1 MRSLARK
8 LAAIGLV
15 FGLTLPSTV
24 SAQDLLNSWTV
35 EGEDRL
41 GSTPQPWDGSHLD
54 TSPNT
59 LFNEGAADN
68 GANGV
73 LESESGDET
82 PVKPEDGVSI
92 VQPAASP
99 VEGALSCKPGEFY
112 GLTTNTGTLYKATI
126 SGKEITTQSVPG
138 KFSEQRVQQT
148 NGLAIGY
155 NGTFAYAYDKRSSS
169 SDPYVDL
176 RMWTPGNGFSSVKK
190 IHLGSVR
197 TTDFGVANLV
207 AGAAKLELG
216 NRDFY
221 FGGYSNDE
229 DKGVKKKYFNLWKYT
244 EKSQSTQYLGY
255 INTGKDSASAI
266 SANGDLA
273 FNDKGDMYLLLNDGK
288 ESQVF
293 TVTAEDLDR
302 AEDRVGTDSEDF
314 RTNEHTELKS
324 QDGRTL
330 STISGTALNGF
341 ALNSD
346 GTLLVASASS
356 LYQIDPNVED
366 IVASGKLLGISSGD
380 LASCQT
386 PPTLELK
393 KKVKNRAKPSDQ
405 FKLSISRVSGDGG
418 VVAGEVDTKGNQLG
432 EQSDKVGPLPVRS
445 GRTYILREDK
455 PGSNSHEKETDI
467 HDYSAS
473 LTCVNEGDGSVIK
486 PHKKNEYEYSLTI
499 PEIASS
505 VNHVAISCTFEN
517 SVRGGAVKWE
527 KLGEAAD
534 PNDANFLL
542 GDTEWEIIRMDGQPD
557 DVKSW
562 KISDC
567 VTGHSGCDLRN
578 DDDVVD
584 GDNQLGKFL
593 VRNLPFGT
601 YELRETKTGD
611 DYKILDSGIEFTIS
625 EGINSNSNP
634 VSLDPI
640 LNKRHTGS
648 VAWKKVGKHGVLA
661 GAEWKIYQENG
672 PIYFIKD
679 NEISTSPNVKPGKAM
694 PVDEDKLLGQYEIS
708 GLPLG
713 KWILEESLVPS
724 GYKNEKKTIKHNFV
738 ISKDN
743 PKEDLGTITNYK
755 SALSWRKVDSSTRG
769 VIKSG
774 KDGASS
780 WLVEFKDKEI
790 IVRDCIEDS
799 PEKCQDQLDTDS
811 RAGEFRLEG
820 IDERPLSER
829 VLFDGKYVI
838 SENTPPEGYMGN
850 ARMEVVIEG
859 NHISTTILDSQGKRQ
874 NLDQEFKFD
883 KDTKYALADLGD
895 IANDKAV
902 ANIFWKKADSRDQM
916 HLLGGSK
923 WRLVSKGKADIE
935 IEDCV
940 SGDCKELL
948 DKDPNRGAFKIEN
961 IGLGTYTLIETNAP
975 EGYALGDVPVSKELV
990 LGKEHVHKGSDLG
1003 TISNQVIQG
1012 SVTWEKAH
1020 AGDPTALLDGSEWSL
1035 EKIDGRVEG
1044 VEESEQKYSVTI
1056 KDCSSDGSNCAK
1068 PDDSSLVDASNE
1080 KGKFRVDGL
1089 TAGKYRL
1096 VESKAP
1102 LQFKL
1107 NTTPFEFEI
1116 RSNGEVVSVGRKVMD
1131 SESRTEKI
1139 LPIEN
1144 EPKNGIKLPLT
1155 GGMGSDIFRMTGGVL
1170 GMIALIAGAW
1180 YVIRRRA

>member
-24 SAQDLLNSWTV
+24 SAQDILNSLTV

-59 LFNEGAADN
+59 LFNEGAVDD

-82 PVKPEDGVSI
+82 PVKPEDGVPI

-126 SGKEITTQSVPG
+126 SGNEITTQSVSG
-138 KFSEQRVQQT
+138 KFSEQWVQQT

-155 NGTFAYAYDKRSSS
+155 QGTFAYAYDKRSYG

-176 RMWTPGNGFSSVKK
+176 RIWTPQNGFSSVKK
-190 IHLGSVR
+190 IRLGSVR

-207 AGAAKLELG
+207 AGAAKLEFG

-221 FGGYSNDE
+221 FGGYSNDW

-255 INTGKDSASAI
+255 INTGKDSDSAI

-273 FNDKGDMYLLLNDGK
+273 FNDNGDMYLLLNDGK

-293 TVTAEDLDR
+293 TVTAEDLAR
-302 AEDRVGTDSEDF
+302 AENQVGTDSEDF
-314 RTNEHTELKS
+314 LTNEHTELKS

-330 STISGTALNGF
+330 STVSGKTLNGF

-346 GTLLVASASS
+346 GTLLVASANS

-366 IVASGKLLGISSGD
+366 IVASGELLGISSGD

-393 KKVKNRAKPSDQ
+393 KKVNNRAKPSDQ
-405 FKLSISRVSGDGG
+405 FKLSITRVSNDERI
-418 VVAGEVDTKGNQLG
+418 VTGEVDTNGNQLG

-445 GRTYILREDK
+445 GQTYILREDK
-455 PGSNSHEKETDI
+455 PESNSHEKETDI
-467 HDYSAS
+467 RDYSAS
-473 LTCVNEGDGSVIK
+473 LTCVNEGGGSDIK
-486 PHKKNEYEYSLTI
+486 PHKENEYEYSLTI

-534 PNDANFLL
+534 PNDANFPL
-542 GDTEWEIIRMDGQPD
+542 GDTEWEIIRRDGQPN

-567 VTGHSGCDLRN
+567 VTEQPSCGLRN

-634 VSLDPI
+634 VSLGQI

-648 VAWKKVGKHGVLA
+648 VAWKK
-661 GAEWKIYQENG
+661 
-672 PIYFIKD
+672 
-679 NEISTSPNVKPGKAM
+679 
-694 PVDEDKLLGQYEIS
+694 
-708 GLPLG
+708 
-713 KWILEESLVPS
+713 
-724 GYKNEKKTIKHNFV
+724 
-738 ISKDN
+738 
-743 PKEDLGTITNYK
+743 
-755 SALSWRKVDSSTRG
+755 
-769 VIKSG
+769 
-774 KDGASS
+774 
-780 WLVEFKDKEI
+780 
-790 IVRDCIEDS
+790 
-799 PEKCQDQLDTDS
+799 
-811 RAGEFRLEG
+811 
-820 IDERPLSER
+820 
-829 VLFDGKYVI
+829 
-838 SENTPPEGYMGN
+838 
-850 ARMEVVIEG
+850 
-859 NHISTTILDSQGKRQ
+859 
-874 NLDQEFKFD
+874 
-883 KDTKYALADLGD
+883 
-895 IANDKAV
+895 
-902 ANIFWKKADSRDQM
+902 ADSRDQM
-916 HLLGGSK
+916 RLLGGSK
-923 WRLVSKGKADIE
+923 WKLVSEGKADIE

-975 EGYALGDVPVSKELV
+975 EGYALGDPVSKELV
-990 LGKEHVHKGSDLG
+990 LSKEHVHKGLDLG

-1044 VEESEQKYSVTI
+1044 VEDSKQKYSVTI

-1068 PDDSSLVDASNE
+1068 PDDPSLVDASKE

-1102 LQFKL
+1102 IQFKL

-1155 GGMGSDIFRMTGGVL
+1155 GGMGSDIFRMAGGVL

>member
-8 LAAIGLV
+8 LAAIGLI

-24 SAQDLLNSWTV
+24 SAQDLLNSLTV

-41 GSTPQPWDGSHLD
+41 GTPQPWDGSHLD

-59 LFNEGAADN
+59 HFNEGAADN

-73 LESESGDET
+73 LGPESGDGT

-112 GLTTNTGTLYKATI
+112 GLTTDTGELYKATI

-138 KFSEQRVQQT
+138 KFSEQRVEQT

-155 NGTFAYAYDKRSSS
+155 HGTFAYAYDKRSSG

-176 RMWTPGNGFSSVKK
+176 RIWTPQNGFSEVKQ
-190 IHLGSVR
+190 IRLDSVR
-197 TTDFGVANLV
+197 KTDFGVANLV

-221 FGGYSNDE
+221 FGGYSNE
-229 DKGVKKKYFNLWKYT
+229 VEGVKKKYFNLWKYT

-255 INTGKDSASAI
+255 INTEKESNSGTR
-266 SANGDLA
+266 ANGDLA
-273 FNDKGDMYLLLNDGK
+273 FNDNGDMYLLLNDGK
-288 ESQVF
+288 NSQVF
-293 TVTAEDLDR
+293 TVSAEDLAR
-302 AEDRVGTDSEDF
+302 AENNVGTDSEDF
-314 RTNEHTELKS
+314 HTNEHTELKA
-324 QDGRTL
+324 QNGGTL
-330 STISGTALNGF
+330 ATVSGKTLNGF

-346 GTLLVASASS
+346 GTLLVASADS
-356 LYQIDPNVED
+356 LYQIDPNVEE
-366 IVASGKLLGISSGD
+366 IVARGELSEFLSGD
-380 LASCQT
+380 LASCQN

-393 KKVKNRAKPSDQ
+393 KKVNNRAKPSDQ
-405 FKLSISRVSGDGG
+405 FNLSITRVSDDGN
-418 VVAGEVDTKGNQLG
+418 VVTGEVDTKGDQVG

-445 GRTYILREDK
+445 GRTYILREGK
-455 PGSNSHEKETDI
+455 PGSNSHGKETDI

-473 LTCVNEGDGSVIK
+473 LTCVNEEDSSNIALDK
-486 PHKKNEYEYSLTI
+486 INEYEYSLKI

-505 VNHVAISCTFEN
+505 VNHLAISCTFEN
-517 SVRGGAVKWE
+517 SVRVGAVK
-527 KLGEAAD
+527 
-534 PNDANFLL
+534 
-542 GDTEWEIIRMDGQPD
+542 
-557 DVKSW
+557 
-562 KISDC
+562 
-567 VTGHSGCDLRN
+567 
-578 DDDVVD
+578 
-584 GDNQLGKFL
+584 
-593 VRNLPFGT
+593 
-601 YELRETKTGD
+601 
-611 DYKILDSGIEFTIS
+611 
-625 EGINSNSNP
+625 
-634 VSLDPI
+634 
-640 LNKRHTGS
+640 
-648 VAWKKVGKHGVLA
+648 WKKVGKHGVLA
-661 GAEWKIYQENG
+661 GAGWKIYQENG

-679 NEISTSPNVKPGKAM
+679 NEISISPNVKLGKAM
-694 PVDEDKLLGQYEIS
+694 PVDEDKLLGQYDIS
-708 GLPLG
+708 GLPVG
-713 KWILEESLVPS
+713 EWILEENLVPS

-743 PKEDLGTITNYK
+743 PKVDLGTITNYK
-755 SALSWRKVDSSTRG
+755 SALSWRKVDSSTRD
-769 VIKSG
+769 VIESG
-774 KDGASS
+774 KDSASS
-780 WLVEFKDKEI
+780 WLVEFKDKKI

-811 RAGEFRLEG
+811 HAGEFRLEG
-820 IDERPLSER
+820 MDERPLSER
-829 VLFDGKYVI
+829 VLFDGKYLI

-850 ARMEVVIEG
+850 ARMEVDIEG
-859 NHISTTILDSQGKRQ
+859 NHISTRILDSQGQRQ

-895 IANDKAV
+895 ISNDKAV

-916 HLLGGSK
+916 RLLGGSK
-923 WRLVSKGKADIE
+923 WRLLSEGKADIE

-990 LGKEHVHKGSDLG
+990 LSKEHVHKGFDLG
-1003 TISNQVIQG
+1003 TISNQVVQG

-1044 VEESEQKYSVTI
+1044 VEESKQKYSVTI

-1068 PDDSSLVDASNE
+1068 PDDASLVDASKE

-1102 LQFKL
+1102 IQFKL

-1116 RSNGEVVSVGRKVMD
+1116 RSNGQVVSVGRKVMD

-1155 GGMGSDIFRMTGGVL
+1155 GGMGSDIFRMAGGVL

>member
-1 MRSLARK
+1 MKLERAPMRSLARK
-8 LAAIGLV
+8 LAAIGLI

-24 SAQDLLNSWTV
+24 SAQDLLNSLTV

-41 GSTPQPWDGSHLD
+41 GTPQPWDGSHLD

-59 LFNEGAADN
+59 HFNEGAADN

-73 LESESGDET
+73 LGPESGDGT

-112 GLTTNTGTLYKATI
+112 GLTTDTGELYKATI

-138 KFSEQRVQQT
+138 KFSEQRVEQT

-155 NGTFAYAYDKRSSS
+155 HGTFAYAYDKRSSG

-176 RMWTPGNGFSSVKK
+176 RIWTPQNGFSEVKQ
-190 IHLGSVR
+190 IRLDSVR
-197 TTDFGVANLV
+197 KTDFGVANLV

-221 FGGYSNDE
+221 FGGYSNE
-229 DKGVKKKYFNLWKYT
+229 VEGVKKKYFNLWKYT

-255 INTGKDSASAI
+255 INTEKESNSGTR
-266 SANGDLA
+266 ANGDLA
-273 FNDKGDMYLLLNDGK
+273 FNDNGDMYLLLNDGK
-288 ESQVF
+288 NSQVF
-293 TVTAEDLDR
+293 TVSAEDLAR
-302 AEDRVGTDSEDF
+302 AENNVGTDSEDF
-314 RTNEHTELKS
+314 HTNEHTELKA
-324 QDGRTL
+324 QNGGTL
-330 STISGTALNGF
+330 ATVSGKTLNGF

-346 GTLLVASASS
+346 GTLLVASADS
-356 LYQIDPNVED
+356 LYQIDPNVEE
-366 IVASGKLLGISSGD
+366 IVARGELSEFLSGD
-380 LASCQT
+380 LASCQN

-393 KKVKNRAKPSDQ
+393 KKVNNRAKPSDQ
-405 FKLSISRVSGDGG
+405 FNLSITRVSDDGN
-418 VVAGEVDTKGNQLG
+418 VVTGEVDTKGDQVG

-445 GRTYILREDK
+445 GRTYILREGK
-455 PGSNSHEKETDI
+455 PGSNSHGKETDI

-473 LTCVNEGDGSVIK
+473 LTCVNEEDSSNIALDK
-486 PHKKNEYEYSLTI
+486 INEYEYSLKI

-505 VNHVAISCTFEN
+505 VNHLAISCTFEN
-517 SVRGGAVKWE
+517 SVRVGAVK
-527 KLGEAAD
+527 
-534 PNDANFLL
+534 
-542 GDTEWEIIRMDGQPD
+542 
-557 DVKSW
+557 
-562 KISDC
+562 
-567 VTGHSGCDLRN
+567 
-578 DDDVVD
+578 
-584 GDNQLGKFL
+584 
-593 VRNLPFGT
+593 
-601 YELRETKTGD
+601 
-611 DYKILDSGIEFTIS
+611 
-625 EGINSNSNP
+625 
-634 VSLDPI
+634 
-640 LNKRHTGS
+640 
-648 VAWKKVGKHGVLA
+648 WKKVGKHGVLA
-661 GAEWKIYQENG
+661 GAGWKIYQENG

-679 NEISTSPNVKPGKAM
+679 NEISISPNVKLGKAM
-694 PVDEDKLLGQYEIS
+694 PVDEDKLLGQYDIS
-708 GLPLG
+708 GLPVG
-713 KWILEESLVPS
+713 EWILEENLVPS

-743 PKEDLGTITNYK
+743 PKVDLGTITNYK
-755 SALSWRKVDSSTRG
+755 SALSWRKVDSSTRD
-769 VIKSG
+769 VIESG
-774 KDGASS
+774 KDSASS
-780 WLVEFKDKEI
+780 WLVEFKDKKI

-811 RAGEFRLEG
+811 HAGEFRLEG
-820 IDERPLSER
+820 MDERPLSER
-829 VLFDGKYVI
+829 VLFDGKYLI

-850 ARMEVVIEG
+850 ARMEVDIEG
-859 NHISTTILDSQGKRQ
+859 NHISTRILDSQGQRQ

-895 IANDKAV
+895 ISNDKAV

-916 HLLGGSK
+916 RLLGGSK
-923 WRLVSKGKADIE
+923 WRLLSEGKADIE

-990 LGKEHVHKGSDLG
+990 LSKEHVHKGFDLG
-1003 TISNQVIQG
+1003 TISNQVVQG

-1044 VEESEQKYSVTI
+1044 VEESKQKYSVTI

-1068 PDDSSLVDASNE
+1068 PDDASLVDASKE

-1102 LQFKL
+1102 IQFKL

-1116 RSNGEVVSVGRKVMD
+1116 RSNGQVVSVGRKVMD

-1155 GGMGSDIFRMTGGVL
+1155 GGMGSDIFRMAGGVL

>member
-24 SAQDLLNSWTV
+24 SAQDILNSLTV

-59 LFNEGAADN
+59 LFNEGAADD

-82 PVKPEDGVSI
+82 PVKPEDGVPI

-126 SGKEITTQSVPG
+126 SGNEITTQSVSG
-138 KFSEQRVQQT
+138 KFSEQWVQQT

-155 NGTFAYAYDKRSSS
+155 QGTFAYAYDKRSYD

-176 RMWTPGNGFSSVKK
+176 RIWTPQNGFSSVKK
-190 IHLGSVR
+190 IRLGSVR

-207 AGAAKLELG
+207 AGAAKLEFG

-221 FGGYSNDE
+221 FGGYSNDW

-255 INTGKDSASAI
+255 INTGKDSDSAI

-273 FNDKGDMYLLLNDGK
+273 FNDNGDMYLLLNDGK

-293 TVTAEDLDR
+293 TVTAEDLAR
-302 AEDRVGTDSEDF
+302 AENQVGTDSEDF
-314 RTNEHTELKS
+314 LTNEHTELKS

-330 STISGTALNGF
+330 STVSGKTLNGF

-346 GTLLVASASS
+346 GTLLVASANS

-366 IVASGKLLGISSGD
+366 IVASGELLGISSGD

-393 KKVKNRAKPSDQ
+393 KKVNNRAKPSDQ
-405 FKLSISRVSGDGG
+405 FKLSITRVSNDER
-418 VVAGEVDTKGNQLG
+418 VVTGEVDTNGNQLG

-445 GRTYILREDK
+445 GQTYILREDK
-455 PGSNSHEKETDI
+455 PESNSHEKETDI
-467 HDYSAS
+467 RDYSAS
-473 LTCVNEGDGSVIK
+473 LTCVNEGGGSDIK
-486 PHKKNEYEYSLTI
+486 PHKENEYEYSLTI

-534 PNDANFLL
+534 PNGANFPL
-542 GDTEWEIIRMDGQPD
+542 GDTEWEIIRRDGQPN

-567 VTGHSGCDLRN
+567 VTEQPSCGLRN

-634 VSLDPI
+634 VSLGQI

-648 VAWKKVGKHGVLA
+648 VAWKK
-661 GAEWKIYQENG
+661 
-672 PIYFIKD
+672 
-679 NEISTSPNVKPGKAM
+679 
-694 PVDEDKLLGQYEIS
+694 
-708 GLPLG
+708 
-713 KWILEESLVPS
+713 
-724 GYKNEKKTIKHNFV
+724 
-738 ISKDN
+738 
-743 PKEDLGTITNYK
+743 
-755 SALSWRKVDSSTRG
+755 
-769 VIKSG
+769 
-774 KDGASS
+774 
-780 WLVEFKDKEI
+780 
-790 IVRDCIEDS
+790 
-799 PEKCQDQLDTDS
+799 
-811 RAGEFRLEG
+811 
-820 IDERPLSER
+820 
-829 VLFDGKYVI
+829 
-838 SENTPPEGYMGN
+838 
-850 ARMEVVIEG
+850 
-859 NHISTTILDSQGKRQ
+859 
-874 NLDQEFKFD
+874 
-883 KDTKYALADLGD
+883 
-895 IANDKAV
+895 
-902 ANIFWKKADSRDQM
+902 ADSRDQM
-916 HLLGGSK
+916 RLLGGSK
-923 WRLVSKGKADIE
+923 WKLVSEGKADIE

-975 EGYALGDVPVSKELV
+975 EGYALGDPVSKELV
-990 LGKEHVHKGSDLG
+990 LSKEHVHKGLDLG

-1044 VEESEQKYSVTI
+1044 VEDSKQKYSVTI

-1068 PDDSSLVDASNE
+1068 PDDPSLVDASKE

-1102 LQFKL
+1102 IQFKL

-1155 GGMGSDIFRMTGGVL
+1155 GGMGSDIFRMAGGVL

>member
-1 MRSLARK
+1 MQETTLLKLERAPMRSLARK
-8 LAAIGLV
+8 LAAIGLI
-15 FGLTLPSTV
+15 FGLTLPLTV
-24 SAQDLLNSWTV
+24 SAQDLLNSLTV

-41 GSTPQPWDGSHLD
+41 GTPQPWDGSHLD

-59 LFNEGAADN
+59 HFNEGAADN

-73 LESESGDET
+73 LGPESGDGT

-112 GLTTNTGTLYKATI
+112 GLTTDTGELYKATI

-138 KFSEQRVQQT
+138 KFSEQRVEQT

-155 NGTFAYAYDKRSSS
+155 HGTFAYAYDKRSSG

-176 RMWTPGNGFSSVKK
+176 RIWTPQNGFSEVKQ
-190 IHLGSVR
+190 IRLDSVR
-197 TTDFGVANLV
+197 KTDFGVANLV

-221 FGGYSNDE
+221 FGGYSNE
-229 DKGVKKKYFNLWKYT
+229 VEGVKKKYFNLWKYT

-255 INTGKDSASAI
+255 INTEKESNSGTR
-266 SANGDLA
+266 ANGDLA
-273 FNDKGDMYLLLNDGK
+273 FNDNGDMYLLLNDGK
-288 ESQVF
+288 NSQVF
-293 TVTAEDLDR
+293 TVSAEDLAR
-302 AEDRVGTDSEDF
+302 AENNVGTDSEDF
-314 RTNEHTELKS
+314 HTNEHTELKA
-324 QDGRTL
+324 QNGGTL
-330 STISGTALNGF
+330 ATVSGKTLNGF

-346 GTLLVASASS
+346 GTLLVASADS
-356 LYQIDPNVED
+356 LYQIDPNVEE
-366 IVASGKLLGISSGD
+366 IVARGELSEFLSGD
-380 LASCQT
+380 LASCQN

-393 KKVKNRAKPSDQ
+393 KKVNNRAKPSDQ
-405 FKLSISRVSGDGG
+405 FNLSITRVSDDGN
-418 VVAGEVDTKGNQLG
+418 VVTGEVDTKGDQVG

-445 GRTYILREDK
+445 GRTYILREGK
-455 PGSNSHEKETDI
+455 PGSNSHGKETDI

-473 LTCVNEGDGSVIK
+473 LTCVNEEDSSNIALDK
-486 PHKKNEYEYSLTI
+486 INEYEYSLKI

-505 VNHVAISCTFEN
+505 VNHLAISCTFEN
-517 SVRGGAVKWE
+517 SVRVGAVK
-527 KLGEAAD
+527 
-534 PNDANFLL
+534 
-542 GDTEWEIIRMDGQPD
+542 
-557 DVKSW
+557 
-562 KISDC
+562 
-567 VTGHSGCDLRN
+567 
-578 DDDVVD
+578 
-584 GDNQLGKFL
+584 
-593 VRNLPFGT
+593 
-601 YELRETKTGD
+601 
-611 DYKILDSGIEFTIS
+611 
-625 EGINSNSNP
+625 
-634 VSLDPI
+634 
-640 LNKRHTGS
+640 
-648 VAWKKVGKHGVLA
+648 WKKVGKHGVLA
-661 GAEWKIYQENG
+661 GAGWKIYQENG

-679 NEISTSPNVKPGKAM
+679 NEISISPNVKLGKAM
-694 PVDEDKLLGQYEIS
+694 PVDEDKLLGQYDIS
-708 GLPLG
+708 SLPVG
-713 KWILEESLVPS
+713 EWILEENLVPS

-743 PKEDLGTITNYK
+743 PKVDLGTITNYK
-755 SALSWRKVDSSTRG
+755 SALSWRKVDSSTRD
-769 VIKSG
+769 VIESG
-774 KDGASS
+774 KDSASS
-780 WLVEFKDKEI
+780 WLVEFKDKKI

-820 IDERPLSER
+820 MDERPLSER
-829 VLFDGKYVI
+829 VLFDGKYLI

-940 SGDCKELL
+940 PGDCKELL

-990 LGKEHVHKGSDLG
+990 LGKEHVHKGFDLG

>member
-8 LAAIGLV
+8 LAAIGLI

-24 SAQDLLNSWTV
+24 SAQDLLNSLTV

-41 GSTPQPWDGSHLD
+41 GTPQPWDGSHLD

-59 LFNEGAADN
+59 HFNEGAADN
-68 GANGV
+68 GANGA
-73 LESESGDET
+73 LGPESGDGT

-112 GLTTNTGTLYKATI
+112 GLTTDTGELYKATI

-138 KFSEQRVQQT
+138 KFSEQRVEQT

-155 NGTFAYAYDKRSSS
+155 HGTFAYAYDKRSSG

-176 RMWTPGNGFSSVKK
+176 RIWTPQNGFSEVKQ
-190 IHLGSVR
+190 IRLDSVR
-197 TTDFGVANLV
+197 KTDFGVANLV

-221 FGGYSNDE
+221 FGGYSNE
-229 DKGVKKKYFNLWKYT
+229 VEGVKKKYFNLWKYT

-255 INTGKDSASAI
+255 INTEKESNSGTR
-266 SANGDLA
+266 ANGDLA
-273 FNDKGDMYLLLNDGK
+273 FNDNGDMYLLLNDGK
-288 ESQVF
+288 NSQVF
-293 TVTAEDLDR
+293 TVSAEDLAR
-302 AEDRVGTDSEDF
+302 AENNVGTDSEDF
-314 RTNEHTELKS
+314 HTNEHTELKA
-324 QDGRTL
+324 QNGGTL
-330 STISGTALNGF
+330 ATVSGKTLNGF

-346 GTLLVASASS
+346 GTLLVASADS
-356 LYQIDPNVED
+356 LYQIDPNVEE
-366 IVASGKLLGISSGD
+366 IVARGELSEFLSGD
-380 LASCQT
+380 LASCQN

-393 KKVKNRAKPSDQ
+393 KKVNNRAKPSDQ
-405 FKLSISRVSGDGG
+405 FNLSITRVSDDGN
-418 VVAGEVDTKGNQLG
+418 VVTGEVDTKGDQVG

-445 GRTYILREDK
+445 GRTYILREGK
-455 PGSNSHEKETDI
+455 PGSNSHGKETDI

-473 LTCVNEGDGSVIK
+473 LTCVNEEDSSNIALDK
-486 PHKKNEYEYSLTI
+486 INEYEYSLKI

-505 VNHVAISCTFEN
+505 VNHLAISCTFEN
-517 SVRGGAVKWE
+517 SVRVGAVK
-527 KLGEAAD
+527 
-534 PNDANFLL
+534 
-542 GDTEWEIIRMDGQPD
+542 
-557 DVKSW
+557 
-562 KISDC
+562 
-567 VTGHSGCDLRN
+567 
-578 DDDVVD
+578 
-584 GDNQLGKFL
+584 
-593 VRNLPFGT
+593 
-601 YELRETKTGD
+601 
-611 DYKILDSGIEFTIS
+611 
-625 EGINSNSNP
+625 
-634 VSLDPI
+634 
-640 LNKRHTGS
+640 
-648 VAWKKVGKHGVLA
+648 WKKVGKHGVLA
-661 GAEWKIYQENG
+661 GAGWKIYQENG

-679 NEISTSPNVKPGKAM
+679 NEISISPNVKLGKAM
-694 PVDEDKLLGQYEIS
+694 PVDEDKLLGQYDIS
-708 GLPLG
+708 GLPVG
-713 KWILEESLVPS
+713 EWILEENLVPS

-743 PKEDLGTITNYK
+743 PKVDLGTITNYK
-755 SALSWRKVDSSTRG
+755 SALSWRKVDSSTRD
-769 VIKSG
+769 VIESG
-774 KDGASS
+774 KDSASS
-780 WLVEFKDKEI
+780 WLVEFKDKKI

-820 IDERPLSER
+820 MDERPLSER
-829 VLFDGKYVI
+829 VLFDGKYLI

-850 ARMEVVIEG
+850 ARMEVDIEG
-859 NHISTTILDSQGKRQ
+859 NHISTRILDSQGQRQ

-895 IANDKAV
+895 ISNDKAV

-916 HLLGGSK
+916 RLLGGSK
-923 WRLVSKGKADIE
+923 WRLLSEGKADIE

-990 LGKEHVHKGSDLG
+990 LSKEHVHKGFDLG
-1003 TISNQVIQG
+1003 TISNQVVQG

-1155 GGMGSDIFRMTGGVL
+1155 GGMGSDIFRMAGGVL

>member
-24 SAQDLLNSWTV
+24 SAQDILNSLTV

-59 LFNEGAADN
+59 LFNEGAADD

-82 PVKPEDGVSI
+82 PVKPEDGVPI

-126 SGKEITTQSVPG
+126 SGNEITTQSVSG
-138 KFSEQRVQQT
+138 KFSEQWVQQT

-155 NGTFAYAYDKRSSS
+155 QGTFAYAYDKRSYG

-176 RMWTPGNGFSSVKK
+176 RIWTPQNGFSSVKK
-190 IHLGSVR
+190 IRLGSVR

-207 AGAAKLELG
+207 AGAAKLEFG

-221 FGGYSNDE
+221 FGGYSNDW

-255 INTGKDSASAI
+255 INTGKDSDSAI

-273 FNDKGDMYLLLNDGK
+273 FNDNGDMYLLLNDGK

-293 TVTAEDLDR
+293 TVTAEDLAR
-302 AEDRVGTDSEDF
+302 AENQVGTDSEDF
-314 RTNEHTELKS
+314 LTNEHTELKS

-330 STISGTALNGF
+330 STVSGKTLNGF

-346 GTLLVASASS
+346 GTLLVASANS

-366 IVASGKLLGISSGD
+366 IVASGELLGISSGD

-393 KKVKNRAKPSDQ
+393 KKVNNRAKPSDQ
-405 FKLSISRVSGDGG
+405 FKLSITRVSNDERI
-418 VVAGEVDTKGNQLG
+418 VTGEVDTNGNQLG

-445 GRTYILREDK
+445 GQTYILREDK
-455 PGSNSHEKETDI
+455 PESNSHEKETDI
-467 HDYSAS
+467 RDYSAS
-473 LTCVNEGDGSVIK
+473 LTCVNEGGGSDIK
-486 PHKKNEYEYSLTI
+486 PHKENEYEYSLTI

-534 PNDANFLL
+534 PNGANFPL
-542 GDTEWEIIRMDGQPD
+542 GDTEWEIIRRDGQPN

-567 VTGHSGCDLRN
+567 VTEQPSCGLRN

-634 VSLDPI
+634 VSLGQI

-648 VAWKKVGKHGVLA
+648 VAWKK
-661 GAEWKIYQENG
+661 
-672 PIYFIKD
+672 
-679 NEISTSPNVKPGKAM
+679 
-694 PVDEDKLLGQYEIS
+694 
-708 GLPLG
+708 
-713 KWILEESLVPS
+713 
-724 GYKNEKKTIKHNFV
+724 
-738 ISKDN
+738 
-743 PKEDLGTITNYK
+743 
-755 SALSWRKVDSSTRG
+755 
-769 VIKSG
+769 
-774 KDGASS
+774 
-780 WLVEFKDKEI
+780 
-790 IVRDCIEDS
+790 
-799 PEKCQDQLDTDS
+799 
-811 RAGEFRLEG
+811 
-820 IDERPLSER
+820 
-829 VLFDGKYVI
+829 
-838 SENTPPEGYMGN
+838 
-850 ARMEVVIEG
+850 
-859 NHISTTILDSQGKRQ
+859 
-874 NLDQEFKFD
+874 
-883 KDTKYALADLGD
+883 
-895 IANDKAV
+895 
-902 ANIFWKKADSRDQM
+902 ADSRDQM
-916 HLLGGSK
+916 RLLGGSK
-923 WRLVSKGKADIE
+923 WKLVSEGKADIE

-975 EGYALGDVPVSKELV
+975 EGYALGDPVSKELV
-990 LGKEHVHKGSDLG
+990 LSKEHVHKGLDLG

-1044 VEESEQKYSVTI
+1044 VEDSKQKYSVTI

-1068 PDDSSLVDASNE
+1068 PDDPSLVDASKE

-1102 LQFKL
+1102 IQFKL

-1155 GGMGSDIFRMTGGVL
+1155 GGMGSDIFRMAGGVL

>member
-24 SAQDLLNSWTV
+24 SAQDILNSLTV

-59 LFNEGAADN
+59 LFNEGAADD

-82 PVKPEDGVSI
+82 PVKPEDGVPI

-126 SGKEITTQSVPG
+126 SGNEITTQSVSG
-138 KFSEQRVQQT
+138 KFSEQWVQQT

-155 NGTFAYAYDKRSSS
+155 QGTFAYAYDKRSYG

-176 RMWTPGNGFSSVKK
+176 RIWTPQNGFSSVKK
-190 IHLGSVR
+190 IRLGSVR

-207 AGAAKLELG
+207 AGAAKLEFG

-221 FGGYSNDE
+221 FGGYSNDW

-255 INTGKDSASAI
+255 INTGKDSDSAI

-273 FNDKGDMYLLLNDGK
+273 FNDNGDMYLLLNDGK

-293 TVTAEDLDR
+293 TVTAEDLAR
-302 AEDRVGTDSEDF
+302 AENQVGTDSEDF
-314 RTNEHTELKS
+314 LTNEHTELKS

-330 STISGTALNGF
+330 STVSGKTLNGF

-346 GTLLVASASS
+346 GTLLVASANS

-366 IVASGKLLGISSGD
+366 IVASGELLGISSGD

-393 KKVKNRAKPSDQ
+393 KKVNNRAKPSDQ
-405 FKLSISRVSGDGG
+405 FKLSITRVSNDERI
-418 VVAGEVDTKGNQLG
+418 VTGEVDTNGNQLG

-445 GRTYILREDK
+445 GQTYILREDK
-455 PGSNSHEKETDI
+455 PESNSHEKETDI
-467 HDYSAS
+467 RDYSAS
-473 LTCVNEGDGSVIK
+473 LTCVNEGGGSDIK
-486 PHKKNEYEYSLTI
+486 PHKENEYEYSLTI

-534 PNDANFLL
+534 PNGANFPL
-542 GDTEWEIIRMDGQPD
+542 GDTEWEIIRRDGQPN

-567 VTGHSGCDLRN
+567 VTEQPSCGLRN

-634 VSLDPI
+634 VSLGQI

-648 VAWKKVGKHGVLA
+648 VAWKK
-661 GAEWKIYQENG
+661 
-672 PIYFIKD
+672 
-679 NEISTSPNVKPGKAM
+679 
-694 PVDEDKLLGQYEIS
+694 
-708 GLPLG
+708 
-713 KWILEESLVPS
+713 
-724 GYKNEKKTIKHNFV
+724 
-738 ISKDN
+738 
-743 PKEDLGTITNYK
+743 
-755 SALSWRKVDSSTRG
+755 
-769 VIKSG
+769 
-774 KDGASS
+774 
-780 WLVEFKDKEI
+780 
-790 IVRDCIEDS
+790 
-799 PEKCQDQLDTDS
+799 
-811 RAGEFRLEG
+811 
-820 IDERPLSER
+820 
-829 VLFDGKYVI
+829 
-838 SENTPPEGYMGN
+838 
-850 ARMEVVIEG
+850 
-859 NHISTTILDSQGKRQ
+859 
-874 NLDQEFKFD
+874 
-883 KDTKYALADLGD
+883 
-895 IANDKAV
+895 
-902 ANIFWKKADSRDQM
+902 ADSRDQM
-916 HLLGGSK
+916 RLLGGSK
-923 WRLVSKGKADIE
+923 WKLVSEGKADIE

-975 EGYALGDVPVSKELV
+975 EGYALGDPVSKELV
-990 LGKEHVHKGSDLG
+990 LSKEHVHKGLDLG

-1044 VEESEQKYSVTI
+1044 VEDSKQKYSVTI

-1068 PDDSSLVDASNE
+1068 PDDPSLVDASKE

-1102 LQFKL
+1102 IQFKL

-1155 GGMGSDIFRMTGGVL
+1155 GGMGSDIFRMAGGVL
-1170 GMIALIAGAW
+1170 GMIALIAGVW

>member
-8 LAAIGLV
+8 LAAIGLI

-24 SAQDLLNSWTV
+24 SAQDLLNSLTV

-41 GSTPQPWDGSHLD
+41 GTPQPWDGSHLD

-59 LFNEGAADN
+59 HFNEGAADN

-73 LESESGDET
+73 LGPESGDGT

-112 GLTTNTGTLYKATI
+112 GLTTDTGELYKATI

-138 KFSEQRVQQT
+138 KFSEQRVEQT

-155 NGTFAYAYDKRSSS
+155 HGTFAYAYDKRSSG

-176 RMWTPGNGFSSVKK
+176 RIWTPQNGFSEVKQ
-190 IHLGSVR
+190 IRLDSVR
-197 TTDFGVANLV
+197 KTDFGVANLV

-221 FGGYSNDE
+221 FGGYSNE
-229 DKGVKKKYFNLWKYT
+229 VEGVKKKYFNLWKYT

-255 INTGKDSASAI
+255 INTEKESNSGTR
-266 SANGDLA
+266 ANGDLA
-273 FNDKGDMYLLLNDGK
+273 FNDNGDMYLLLNDGK
-288 ESQVF
+288 NSQVF
-293 TVTAEDLDR
+293 TVSAEDLAR
-302 AEDRVGTDSEDF
+302 AENNVGTDSEDF
-314 RTNEHTELKS
+314 HTNEHTELKA
-324 QDGRTL
+324 QNGGTL
-330 STISGTALNGF
+330 ATVSGKTLNGF

-346 GTLLVASASS
+346 GTLLVASADS
-356 LYQIDPNVED
+356 LYQIDPNVEE
-366 IVASGKLLGISSGD
+366 IVARGELSEFLSGD
-380 LASCQT
+380 LASCQN

-393 KKVKNRAKPSDQ
+393 KKVNNRAKPSDQ
-405 FKLSISRVSGDGG
+405 FNLSITRVSDDGN
-418 VVAGEVDTKGNQLG
+418 VVTGEVDTKGDQVG

-445 GRTYILREDK
+445 GRTYILREGK
-455 PGSNSHEKETDI
+455 PGSNSHGKETDI

-473 LTCVNEGDGSVIK
+473 LTCVNEEDSSNIALDK
-486 PHKKNEYEYSLTI
+486 INEYEYSLKI

-505 VNHVAISCTFEN
+505 VNHLAISCTFEN
-517 SVRGGAVKWE
+517 SVRVGAVK
-527 KLGEAAD
+527 
-534 PNDANFLL
+534 
-542 GDTEWEIIRMDGQPD
+542 
-557 DVKSW
+557 
-562 KISDC
+562 
-567 VTGHSGCDLRN
+567 
-578 DDDVVD
+578 
-584 GDNQLGKFL
+584 
-593 VRNLPFGT
+593 
-601 YELRETKTGD
+601 
-611 DYKILDSGIEFTIS
+611 
-625 EGINSNSNP
+625 
-634 VSLDPI
+634 
-640 LNKRHTGS
+640 
-648 VAWKKVGKHGVLA
+648 WKKVGKHGVLA
-661 GAEWKIYQENG
+661 GAGWKIYQENG

-679 NEISTSPNVKPGKAM
+679 NEISISPNVKLGKAM
-694 PVDEDKLLGQYEIS
+694 PVDEDKLLGQYDIS
-708 GLPLG
+708 GLPVG
-713 KWILEESLVPS
+713 EWILEENLVPS

-743 PKEDLGTITNYK
+743 PKVDLGTITNYK
-755 SALSWRKVDSSTRG
+755 SALSWRKVDSSTRD
-769 VIKSG
+769 VIESG
-774 KDGASS
+774 KDSASS
-780 WLVEFKDKEI
+780 WLVEFKDKKI

-811 RAGEFRLEG
+811 HAGEFRLEG
-820 IDERPLSER
+820 MDERPLSER
-829 VLFDGKYVI
+829 VLFDGKYLI

-850 ARMEVVIEG
+850 ARMEVDIEG
-859 NHISTTILDSQGKRQ
+859 NHISTRILDSQGQRQ

-895 IANDKAV
+895 ISNDKAV

-916 HLLGGSK
+916 RLLGGSK
-923 WRLVSKGKADIE
+923 WRLLSEGKADIE

-975 EGYALGDVPVSKELV
+975 EGYALGDVPISKELV
-990 LGKEHVHKGSDLG
+990 LSKEHVHKGFDLG
-1003 TISNQVIQG
+1003 TISNQVVQG

-1044 VEESEQKYSVTI
+1044 VEESKQKYSVTI

-1068 PDDSSLVDASNE
+1068 PDDASLVDASKE

-1102 LQFKL
+1102 IQFKL

-1116 RSNGEVVSVGRKVMD
+1116 RSNGQVVSVGRKVMD

-1155 GGMGSDIFRMTGGVL
+1155 GGMGSDIFRMAGGVL

>member
-8 LAAIGLV
+8 LAAIGLI

-24 SAQDLLNSWTV
+24 SAQDLLNSLTV

-41 GSTPQPWDGSHLD
+41 GTPQPWDGSHLD

-59 LFNEGAADN
+59 HFNEGAADN

-73 LESESGDET
+73 LGPESGDGT

-112 GLTTNTGTLYKATI
+112 GLTTDTGELYKATI

-138 KFSEQRVQQT
+138 KFSEQRVEQT

-155 NGTFAYAYDKRSSS
+155 HGTFAYAYDKRSSG

-176 RMWTPGNGFSSVKK
+176 RIWTPQNGFSEVKQ
-190 IHLGSVR
+190 IRLDSVR
-197 TTDFGVANLV
+197 KTDFGVANLV

-221 FGGYSNDE
+221 FGGYSNE
-229 DKGVKKKYFNLWKYT
+229 VEGVKKKYFNLWKYT

-255 INTGKDSASAI
+255 INTEKESNSGTR
-266 SANGDLA
+266 ANGDLA
-273 FNDKGDMYLLLNDGK
+273 FNDNGDMYLLLNDGK
-288 ESQVF
+288 NSQVF
-293 TVTAEDLDR
+293 TVSAEDLAR
-302 AEDRVGTDSEDF
+302 AENNVGTDSEDF
-314 RTNEHTELKS
+314 HTNEHTELKA
-324 QDGRTL
+324 QNGGTL
-330 STISGTALNGF
+330 ATVSGKTLNGF

-346 GTLLVASASS
+346 GTLLVASADS
-356 LYQIDPNVED
+356 LYQIDPNVEE
-366 IVASGKLLGISSGD
+366 IVARGELSEFLSGD
-380 LASCQT
+380 LASCQN

-393 KKVKNRAKPSDQ
+393 KKVNNRAKPSDQ
-405 FKLSISRVSGDGG
+405 FNLSITRVSDDGN
-418 VVAGEVDTKGNQLG
+418 VVTGEVDTKGDQVG

-445 GRTYILREDK
+445 GRTYILREGK
-455 PGSNSHEKETDI
+455 PGSNSHGKETDI

-473 LTCVNEGDGSVIK
+473 LTCVNEEDSSNIALDK
-486 PHKKNEYEYSLTI
+486 INEYEYSLKI

-505 VNHVAISCTFEN
+505 VNHLAISCTFEN
-517 SVRGGAVKWE
+517 SVRVGAVK
-527 KLGEAAD
+527 
-534 PNDANFLL
+534 
-542 GDTEWEIIRMDGQPD
+542 
-557 DVKSW
+557 
-562 KISDC
+562 
-567 VTGHSGCDLRN
+567 
-578 DDDVVD
+578 
-584 GDNQLGKFL
+584 
-593 VRNLPFGT
+593 
-601 YELRETKTGD
+601 
-611 DYKILDSGIEFTIS
+611 
-625 EGINSNSNP
+625 
-634 VSLDPI
+634 
-640 LNKRHTGS
+640 
-648 VAWKKVGKHGVLA
+648 WKKVGKHGVLA
-661 GAEWKIYQENG
+661 GAGWKIYQENG

-679 NEISTSPNVKPGKAM
+679 NEISISPNVKLGKAM
-694 PVDEDKLLGQYEIS
+694 PVDEDKLLGQYDIS
-708 GLPLG
+708 GLPVG
-713 KWILEESLVPS
+713 EWILEENLVPS

-743 PKEDLGTITNYK
+743 PKVDLGTITNYK
-755 SALSWRKVDSSTRG
+755 SALSWRKVDSSTRD
-769 VIKSG
+769 VIESG
-774 KDGASS
+774 KDSASS
-780 WLVEFKDKEI
+780 WLVEFKDKKI

-820 IDERPLSER
+820 MDERPLSER
-829 VLFDGKYVI
+829 VLFDGKYLI

-850 ARMEVVIEG
+850 ARMEVDIEG
-859 NHISTTILDSQGKRQ
+859 NHISTRILDSQGQRQ

-895 IANDKAV
+895 ISNDKAV

-923 WRLVSKGKADIE
+923 WRLLSEGKADIE

-990 LGKEHVHKGSDLG
+990 LSKEHVHKGFDLG
-1003 TISNQVIQG
+1003 TISNQVVQG

-1044 VEESEQKYSVTI
+1044 VEESKQKYSVTI

-1068 PDDSSLVDASNE
+1068 PDDASLVDASKE

-1102 LQFKL
+1102 IQFKL

-1116 RSNGEVVSVGRKVMD
+1116 RSNGQVVSVGRKVMD

-1155 GGMGSDIFRMTGGVL
+1155 GGMGSDIFRMAGGVL

>member
-24 SAQDLLNSWTV
+24 SAQDILNSLTV

-59 LFNEGAADN
+59 LFNEGAADD

-82 PVKPEDGVSI
+82 PVKPEDGVPI

-126 SGKEITTQSVPG
+126 SGNEITTQSVSG
-138 KFSEQRVQQT
+138 KFSEQWVQQT

-155 NGTFAYAYDKRSSS
+155 QGTFAYAYDKRSYG

-176 RMWTPGNGFSSVKK
+176 RIWTPQNGFSSVKK
-190 IHLGSVR
+190 IRLGSVR

-207 AGAAKLELG
+207 AGAAKLEFG

-221 FGGYSNDE
+221 FGGYSNDW

-255 INTGKDSASAI
+255 INTGKDSDSAI

-273 FNDKGDMYLLLNDGK
+273 FNDNGDMYLLLNDGK

-293 TVTAEDLDR
+293 TVTAEDLAR
-302 AEDRVGTDSEDF
+302 AENQVGTDSEDF
-314 RTNEHTELKS
+314 LTNEHTELKS

-330 STISGTALNGF
+330 STVSGKTLNGF

-346 GTLLVASASS
+346 GTLLVASANS

-366 IVASGKLLGISSGD
+366 IVASGELLGISSGD

-393 KKVKNRAKPSDQ
+393 KKVNNRAKPSDQ
-405 FKLSISRVSGDGG
+405 FKLSITRVSNDER
-418 VVAGEVDTKGNQLG
+418 VVTGEVDTNGNQLG

-445 GRTYILREDK
+445 GQTYILREDK
-455 PGSNSHEKETDI
+455 PESNSHEKETDI
-467 HDYSAS
+467 RDYSAS
-473 LTCVNEGDGSVIK
+473 LTCVNEGGGSDIK
-486 PHKKNEYEYSLTI
+486 PHKENEYEYSLTI

-534 PNDANFLL
+534 PNGANFPL
-542 GDTEWEIIRMDGQPD
+542 GDTEWEIIRRDGQPN

-567 VTGHSGCDLRN
+567 VTEQPSCGLRN

-634 VSLDPI
+634 VSLGQI

-648 VAWKKVGKHGVLA
+648 VAWKK
-661 GAEWKIYQENG
+661 
-672 PIYFIKD
+672 
-679 NEISTSPNVKPGKAM
+679 
-694 PVDEDKLLGQYEIS
+694 
-708 GLPLG
+708 
-713 KWILEESLVPS
+713 
-724 GYKNEKKTIKHNFV
+724 
-738 ISKDN
+738 
-743 PKEDLGTITNYK
+743 
-755 SALSWRKVDSSTRG
+755 
-769 VIKSG
+769 
-774 KDGASS
+774 
-780 WLVEFKDKEI
+780 
-790 IVRDCIEDS
+790 
-799 PEKCQDQLDTDS
+799 
-811 RAGEFRLEG
+811 
-820 IDERPLSER
+820 
-829 VLFDGKYVI
+829 
-838 SENTPPEGYMGN
+838 
-850 ARMEVVIEG
+850 
-859 NHISTTILDSQGKRQ
+859 
-874 NLDQEFKFD
+874 
-883 KDTKYALADLGD
+883 
-895 IANDKAV
+895 
-902 ANIFWKKADSRDQM
+902 ADSRDQM
-916 HLLGGSK
+916 RLLGGSK
-923 WRLVSKGKADIE
+923 WKLVSEGKADIE

-975 EGYALGDVPVSKELV
+975 EGYALRDVPVSKELV
-990 LGKEHVHKGSDLG
+990 LGKEHVHKGFDLG

-1068 PDDSSLVDASNE
+1068 PDDSSLVDASKE

-1107 NTTPFEFEI
+1107 NATPFEFEI

-1155 GGMGSDIFRMTGGVL
+1155 GGMGSDIFRMAGGVL

>member
-8 LAAIGLV
+8 LAAIGLI

-24 SAQDLLNSWTV
+24 SAQDLLNSLTV

-41 GSTPQPWDGSHLD
+41 GTPQPWDGSHLD

-59 LFNEGAADN
+59 HFNEGAADN

-73 LESESGDET
+73 LGPESGDGT

-112 GLTTNTGTLYKATI
+112 GLTTDTGELYKATI

-138 KFSEQRVQQT
+138 KFSEQRVEQT

-155 NGTFAYAYDKRSSS
+155 HGTFAYAYDKRSSG

-176 RMWTPGNGFSSVKK
+176 RIWTPQNGFSEVKQ
-190 IHLGSVR
+190 IRLDSVR
-197 TTDFGVANLV
+197 KTDFGVANLV

-221 FGGYSNDE
+221 FGGYSNE
-229 DKGVKKKYFNLWKYT
+229 VEGVKKKYFNLWKYT

-255 INTGKDSASAI
+255 INTEKESNSGTR
-266 SANGDLA
+266 ANGDLA
-273 FNDKGDMYLLLNDGK
+273 FNDNGDMYLLLNDGK
-288 ESQVF
+288 NSQVF
-293 TVTAEDLDR
+293 TVSAEDLAR
-302 AEDRVGTDSEDF
+302 AENNVGTDSEDF
-314 RTNEHTELKS
+314 HTNEHTELKA
-324 QDGRTL
+324 QNGGTL
-330 STISGTALNGF
+330 ATVSGKTLNGF

-346 GTLLVASASS
+346 GTLLVASADS
-356 LYQIDPNVED
+356 LYQIDPNVEE
-366 IVASGKLLGISSGD
+366 IVARGELSEFLSGD
-380 LASCQT
+380 LASCQN

-393 KKVKNRAKPSDQ
+393 KKVNNRAKPSDQ
-405 FKLSISRVSGDGG
+405 FNLSITRVSDDGN
-418 VVAGEVDTKGNQLG
+418 VVTGEVDTKGDQVG

-445 GRTYILREDK
+445 GRTYILREGK
-455 PGSNSHEKETDI
+455 PGSNSHGKETDI

-473 LTCVNEGDGSVIK
+473 LTCVNEEDSSNIALDK
-486 PHKKNEYEYSLTI
+486 INEYEYSLKI

-505 VNHVAISCTFEN
+505 VNHLAISCTFEN
-517 SVRGGAVKWE
+517 SVRVGAVK
-527 KLGEAAD
+527 
-534 PNDANFLL
+534 
-542 GDTEWEIIRMDGQPD
+542 
-557 DVKSW
+557 
-562 KISDC
+562 
-567 VTGHSGCDLRN
+567 
-578 DDDVVD
+578 
-584 GDNQLGKFL
+584 
-593 VRNLPFGT
+593 
-601 YELRETKTGD
+601 
-611 DYKILDSGIEFTIS
+611 
-625 EGINSNSNP
+625 
-634 VSLDPI
+634 
-640 LNKRHTGS
+640 
-648 VAWKKVGKHGVLA
+648 WKKVGKHGVLA
-661 GAEWKIYQENG
+661 GAGWKIYQENG

-679 NEISTSPNVKPGKAM
+679 NEISISPNVKLGKAM
-694 PVDEDKLLGQYEIS
+694 PVDEDKLLGQYDIS
-708 GLPLG
+708 GLPVG
-713 KWILEESLVPS
+713 EWILEENLVPS

-743 PKEDLGTITNYK
+743 PKVDLGTITNYK
-755 SALSWRKVDSSTRG
+755 SALSWRKVDSSTRD
-769 VIKSG
+769 VIESG
-774 KDGASS
+774 KDSASS
-780 WLVEFKDKEI
+780 WLVEFKDKKI

-820 IDERPLSER
+820 MDERPLSER
-829 VLFDGKYVI
+829 VLFDGKYLI

-850 ARMEVVIEG
+850 ARMEVDIEG
-859 NHISTTILDSQGKRQ
+859 NHISTRILDSQGQRQ

-895 IANDKAV
+895 ISNDKAV

-916 HLLGGSK
+916 RLLGGSK
-923 WRLVSKGKADIE
+923 WRLLSEGKADIE

-990 LGKEHVHKGSDLG
+990 LSKEHVHKGFDLG
-1003 TISNQVIQG
+1003 TISNQVVQG

-1155 GGMGSDIFRMTGGVL
+1155 GGMGSDIFRMAGGVL

>member
-24 SAQDLLNSWTV
+24 SAQDILNSLTV

-59 LFNEGAADN
+59 LFNEGAADD

-82 PVKPEDGVSI
+82 PVKPEDGVPI

-126 SGKEITTQSVPG
+126 SGNEITTQSVSG
-138 KFSEQRVQQT
+138 KFSEQWVQQT

-155 NGTFAYAYDKRSSS
+155 QGTFAYAYDKRSYG

-176 RMWTPGNGFSSVKK
+176 RIWTPQNGFSSVKK
-190 IHLGSVR
+190 IRLGSVR

-207 AGAAKLELG
+207 AGAAKLEFG

-221 FGGYSNDE
+221 FGGYSNDW

-255 INTGKDSASAI
+255 INTGKDSDSAI

-273 FNDKGDMYLLLNDGK
+273 FNDNGDMYLLLNDGK

-293 TVTAEDLDR
+293 TVTAEDLAR
-302 AEDRVGTDSEDF
+302 AENQVGTDSEDF
-314 RTNEHTELKS
+314 LTNEHTELKS

-330 STISGTALNGF
+330 STVSGKTLNGF

-346 GTLLVASASS
+346 GTLLVASANS

-366 IVASGKLLGISSGD
+366 IVASGELLGISSGD

-393 KKVKNRAKPSDQ
+393 KKVNNRAKPSDQ
-405 FKLSISRVSGDGG
+405 FKLSITRVSNDER
-418 VVAGEVDTKGNQLG
+418 VVTGEVDTNGNQLG

-445 GRTYILREDK
+445 GQTYILREDK
-455 PGSNSHEKETDI
+455 PESNSHEKETDI
-467 HDYSAS
+467 RDYSAS
-473 LTCVNEGDGSVIK
+473 LTCVNEGGGSDIK
-486 PHKKNEYEYSLTI
+486 PHKENEYEYSLTI

-534 PNDANFLL
+534 PNGANFPL
-542 GDTEWEIIRMDGQPD
+542 GDTEWEIIRRDGQPN
-557 DVKSW
+557 DVKTW

-634 VSLDPI
+634 VSVGQI

-648 VAWKKVGKHGVLA
+648 VAWKK
-661 GAEWKIYQENG
+661 
-672 PIYFIKD
+672 
-679 NEISTSPNVKPGKAM
+679 
-694 PVDEDKLLGQYEIS
+694 
-708 GLPLG
+708 
-713 KWILEESLVPS
+713 
-724 GYKNEKKTIKHNFV
+724 
-738 ISKDN
+738 
-743 PKEDLGTITNYK
+743 
-755 SALSWRKVDSSTRG
+755 
-769 VIKSG
+769 
-774 KDGASS
+774 
-780 WLVEFKDKEI
+780 
-790 IVRDCIEDS
+790 
-799 PEKCQDQLDTDS
+799 
-811 RAGEFRLEG
+811 
-820 IDERPLSER
+820 
-829 VLFDGKYVI
+829 
-838 SENTPPEGYMGN
+838 
-850 ARMEVVIEG
+850 
-859 NHISTTILDSQGKRQ
+859 
-874 NLDQEFKFD
+874 
-883 KDTKYALADLGD
+883 
-895 IANDKAV
+895 
-902 ANIFWKKADSRDQM
+902 ADSRDQM
-916 HLLGGSK
+916 RLLGGSK
-923 WRLVSKGKADIE
+923 WKLVSEGKADIE

-975 EGYALGDVPVSKELV
+975 EGYALGDPVSKELV
-990 LGKEHVHKGSDLG
+990 LSKEHVHKGLDLG

-1044 VEESEQKYSVTI
+1044 VEDSKQKYSVTI

-1068 PDDSSLVDASNE
+1068 PDDPSLVDASKE

-1102 LQFKL
+1102 IQFKL

-1155 GGMGSDIFRMTGGVL
+1155 GGMGSDIFRMAGGVL

>member
-1 MRSLARK
+1 MRLLARK

-24 SAQDLLNSWTV
+24 SAQDILNSLTV

-41 GSTPQPWDGSHLD
+41 GRTPQPWDGSHLD

-59 LFNEGAADN
+59 LFNEGAADD

-82 PVKPEDGVSI
+82 PVKPEDGVPI

-126 SGKEITTQSVPG
+126 SGNEITTQSVSG
-138 KFSEQRVQQT
+138 KFSEQWVQQT

-155 NGTFAYAYDKRSSS
+155 QGTFAYAYDKRSYG

-176 RMWTPGNGFSSVKK
+176 RIWTPQNGFSSVKK
-190 IHLGSVR
+190 IRLGSVR

-207 AGAAKLELG
+207 AGAAKLEFG

-221 FGGYSNDE
+221 FGGYSNDW

-255 INTGKDSASAI
+255 INTGKDSDSAI

-273 FNDKGDMYLLLNDGK
+273 FNDNGDMYLLLNDGK

-293 TVTAEDLDR
+293 TVTAEDLAR
-302 AEDRVGTDSEDF
+302 AENQVGTDSEDF
-314 RTNEHTELKS
+314 LTNEHTELKS

-330 STISGTALNGF
+330 STVSGKTLNGF

-346 GTLLVASASS
+346 GTLLVASANS

-366 IVASGKLLGISSGD
+366 IVASGELLGISSGD

-393 KKVKNRAKPSDQ
+393 KKVNNRAKPSDQ
-405 FKLSISRVSGDGG
+405 FKLSITRVSNDERI
-418 VVAGEVDTKGNQLG
+418 VTGEVDTNGNQLG

-445 GRTYILREDK
+445 GQTYILREDK
-455 PGSNSHEKETDI
+455 PESNSHEKETDI
-467 HDYSAS
+467 RDYSAS
-473 LTCVNEGDGSVIK
+473 LTCVNEGGGSDIK
-486 PHKKNEYEYSLTI
+486 PHKENEYEYSLTI

-534 PNDANFLL
+534 PNGANFPL
-542 GDTEWEIIRMDGQPD
+542 GDTEWEIIRRDGQPN

-567 VTGHSGCDLRN
+567 VTEQPSCGLRN

-634 VSLDPI
+634 VSLGQI

-648 VAWKKVGKHGVLA
+648 VAWKK
-661 GAEWKIYQENG
+661 
-672 PIYFIKD
+672 
-679 NEISTSPNVKPGKAM
+679 
-694 PVDEDKLLGQYEIS
+694 
-708 GLPLG
+708 
-713 KWILEESLVPS
+713 
-724 GYKNEKKTIKHNFV
+724 
-738 ISKDN
+738 
-743 PKEDLGTITNYK
+743 
-755 SALSWRKVDSSTRG
+755 
-769 VIKSG
+769 
-774 KDGASS
+774 
-780 WLVEFKDKEI
+780 
-790 IVRDCIEDS
+790 
-799 PEKCQDQLDTDS
+799 
-811 RAGEFRLEG
+811 
-820 IDERPLSER
+820 
-829 VLFDGKYVI
+829 
-838 SENTPPEGYMGN
+838 
-850 ARMEVVIEG
+850 
-859 NHISTTILDSQGKRQ
+859 
-874 NLDQEFKFD
+874 
-883 KDTKYALADLGD
+883 
-895 IANDKAV
+895 
-902 ANIFWKKADSRDQM
+902 ADSRDQM
-916 HLLGGSK
+916 RLLGGSK
-923 WRLVSKGKADIE
+923 WKLVSEGKADIE

-975 EGYALGDVPVSKELV
+975 EGYALGDPVSKELV
-990 LGKEHVHKGSDLG
+990 LSKEHVHKGLDLG

-1044 VEESEQKYSVTI
+1044 VEDSKQKYSVTI

-1068 PDDSSLVDASNE
+1068 PDDPSLVDASKE

-1102 LQFKL
+1102 IQFKL

-1155 GGMGSDIFRMTGGVL
+1155 GGMGSDIFRMAGGVL

>member
-24 SAQDLLNSWTV
+24 SAQDILNSLTV

-59 LFNEGAADN
+59 LFNEGAADD

-82 PVKPEDGVSI
+82 PVKPEDGVPI

-126 SGKEITTQSVPG
+126 SGNEITTQSVSG
-138 KFSEQRVQQT
+138 KFSEQWVQQT

-155 NGTFAYAYDKRSSS
+155 QGTFAYAYDKRSYG

-176 RMWTPGNGFSSVKK
+176 RIWTPQNGFSSVKK
-190 IHLGSVR
+190 IRLGSVR

-207 AGAAKLELG
+207 AGAAKLEFG

-221 FGGYSNDE
+221 FGGYSNDW

-255 INTGKDSASAI
+255 INTGKDSDSAI

-273 FNDKGDMYLLLNDGK
+273 FNDNGDMYLLLNDGK

-293 TVTAEDLDR
+293 TVTAEDLAR
-302 AEDRVGTDSEDF
+302 AENQVGTDSEDF
-314 RTNEHTELKS
+314 LTNEHTELKS

-330 STISGTALNGF
+330 STVSGKTLNGF

-346 GTLLVASASS
+346 GTLLVASANS

-366 IVASGKLLGISSGD
+366 IVASGELLGISSGD

-393 KKVKNRAKPSDQ
+393 KKVNNRAKPSDQ
-405 FKLSISRVSGDGG
+405 FKLSITRVSNDER
-418 VVAGEVDTKGNQLG
+418 VVTGEVDTNGNQLG

-445 GRTYILREDK
+445 GQTYVLREDK
-455 PGSNSHEKETDI
+455 PESNSHEKETDI
-467 HDYSAS
+467 RDYSAS
-473 LTCVNEGDGSVIK
+473 LTCVNEGGGSDIK
-486 PHKKNEYEYSLTI
+486 PHKENEYEYSLTI

-534 PNDANFLL
+534 PNGANFPL
-542 GDTEWEIIRMDGQPD
+542 GDTEWEIIRRDGQPN

-567 VTGHSGCDLRN
+567 VTEQPSCGLRN

-634 VSLDPI
+634 VSLGQI

-648 VAWKKVGKHGVLA
+648 VAWKK
-661 GAEWKIYQENG
+661 
-672 PIYFIKD
+672 
-679 NEISTSPNVKPGKAM
+679 
-694 PVDEDKLLGQYEIS
+694 
-708 GLPLG
+708 
-713 KWILEESLVPS
+713 
-724 GYKNEKKTIKHNFV
+724 
-738 ISKDN
+738 
-743 PKEDLGTITNYK
+743 
-755 SALSWRKVDSSTRG
+755 
-769 VIKSG
+769 
-774 KDGASS
+774 
-780 WLVEFKDKEI
+780 
-790 IVRDCIEDS
+790 
-799 PEKCQDQLDTDS
+799 
-811 RAGEFRLEG
+811 
-820 IDERPLSER
+820 
-829 VLFDGKYVI
+829 
-838 SENTPPEGYMGN
+838 
-850 ARMEVVIEG
+850 
-859 NHISTTILDSQGKRQ
+859 
-874 NLDQEFKFD
+874 
-883 KDTKYALADLGD
+883 
-895 IANDKAV
+895 
-902 ANIFWKKADSRDQM
+902 ADSRDQM
-916 HLLGGSK
+916 RLLGGSK
-923 WRLVSKGKADIE
+923 WKLVSEGKADIE

-990 LGKEHVHKGSDLG
+990 LRKEHVHKGFDLG
-1003 TISNQVIQG
+1003 TIPNQVIQG

>member
-8 LAAIGLV
+8 LAAIGLI

-24 SAQDLLNSWTV
+24 SAQDLLNSLTV

-41 GSTPQPWDGSHLD
+41 GTPQPWDGSHLD

-59 LFNEGAADN
+59 HFNEGAADN

-73 LESESGDET
+73 LGPESGDGT

-112 GLTTNTGTLYKATI
+112 GLTTDTGELYKATI

-138 KFSEQRVQQT
+138 KFSEQRVEQT

-155 NGTFAYAYDKRSSS
+155 HGTFAYAYDKRSSG

-176 RMWTPGNGFSSVKK
+176 RIWTPQNGFSEVKQ
-190 IHLGSVR
+190 IRLDSVR
-197 TTDFGVANLV
+197 KTDFGVANLV

-221 FGGYSNDE
+221 FGGYSNE
-229 DKGVKKKYFNLWKYT
+229 VEGVKKKYFNLWKYT

-255 INTGKDSASAI
+255 INTEKESNSGTR
-266 SANGDLA
+266 ANGDLA
-273 FNDKGDMYLLLNDGK
+273 FNDNGDMYLLLNDGK
-288 ESQVF
+288 NSQVF
-293 TVTAEDLDR
+293 TVSAEDLAR
-302 AEDRVGTDSEDF
+302 AENNVGTDSEDF
-314 RTNEHTELKS
+314 HTNEHTELKA
-324 QDGRTL
+324 QNGGTL
-330 STISGTALNGF
+330 ATVSGKTLNGF

-346 GTLLVASASS
+346 GTLLVASADS
-356 LYQIDPNVED
+356 LYQIDPNVEE
-366 IVASGKLLGISSGD
+366 IVARGELSEFLSGD
-380 LASCQT
+380 LASCQN

-393 KKVKNRAKPSDQ
+393 KKVNNRAKPSDQ
-405 FKLSISRVSGDGG
+405 FNLSITRVSDDGN
-418 VVAGEVDTKGNQLG
+418 VVTGEVDTKGDQVG

-445 GRTYILREDK
+445 GRTYILREGK
-455 PGSNSHEKETDI
+455 PGSNSHGKETDI

-473 LTCVNEGDGSVIK
+473 LTCVNEEDSSNIALDK
-486 PHKKNEYEYSLTI
+486 INEYEYSLKI

-505 VNHVAISCTFEN
+505 VNHLAISCTFEN
-517 SVRGGAVKWE
+517 SVRVGAVK
-527 KLGEAAD
+527 
-534 PNDANFLL
+534 
-542 GDTEWEIIRMDGQPD
+542 
-557 DVKSW
+557 
-562 KISDC
+562 
-567 VTGHSGCDLRN
+567 
-578 DDDVVD
+578 
-584 GDNQLGKFL
+584 
-593 VRNLPFGT
+593 
-601 YELRETKTGD
+601 
-611 DYKILDSGIEFTIS
+611 
-625 EGINSNSNP
+625 
-634 VSLDPI
+634 
-640 LNKRHTGS
+640 
-648 VAWKKVGKHGVLA
+648 WKKVGKHGVLA
-661 GAEWKIYQENG
+661 GAGWKIYQENG

-679 NEISTSPNVKPGKAM
+679 NEISISPNVKLGKAM
-694 PVDEDKLLGQYEIS
+694 PVDEDKLLGQYDIS
-708 GLPLG
+708 GLPVG
-713 KWILEESLVPS
+713 EWILEENLVPS

-743 PKEDLGTITNYK
+743 PKVDLGTITNYK
-755 SALSWRKVDSSTRG
+755 SALSWRKVDSSTRD
-769 VIKSG
+769 VIESG
-774 KDGASS
+774 KDSASS
-780 WLVEFKDKEI
+780 WLVEFKDKKI

-820 IDERPLSER
+820 MDERPLSER
-829 VLFDGKYVI
+829 VLFDGKYLI

-850 ARMEVVIEG
+850 ARMEVDIEG
-859 NHISTTILDSQGKRQ
+859 NHISTRILDSQGKRQ

-883 KDTKYALADLGD
+883 KDTKYALADLGN

-990 LGKEHVHKGSDLG
+990 LGKEHVHEGSDLG

-1155 GGMGSDIFRMTGGVL
+1155 GGMGSDIFRMAGGVL

>member
-1 MRSLARK
+1 M
-8 LAAIGLV
+8 
-15 FGLTLPSTV
+15 
-24 SAQDLLNSWTV
+24 

-41 GSTPQPWDGSHLD
+41 GTPQPWDGSHLD

-59 LFNEGAADN
+59 HFNEGAADN

-73 LESESGDET
+73 LGPESGDGT

-112 GLTTNTGTLYKATI
+112 GLTTDTGELYKATI

-138 KFSEQRVQQT
+138 KFSEQRVEQT

-155 NGTFAYAYDKRSSS
+155 HGTFAYAYDKRSSG

-176 RMWTPGNGFSSVKK
+176 RIWTPQNGFSEVKQ
-190 IHLGSVR
+190 IRLDSVR
-197 TTDFGVANLV
+197 KTDFGVANLV

-221 FGGYSNDE
+221 FGGYSNE
-229 DKGVKKKYFNLWKYT
+229 VEGVKKKYFNLWKYT

-255 INTGKDSASAI
+255 INTEKESNSGTR
-266 SANGDLA
+266 ANGDLA
-273 FNDKGDMYLLLNDGK
+273 FNDNGDMYLLLNDGK
-288 ESQVF
+288 NSQVF
-293 TVTAEDLDR
+293 TVSAEDLAR
-302 AEDRVGTDSEDF
+302 AENNVGTDSEDF
-314 RTNEHTELKS
+314 HTNEHTELKA
-324 QDGRTL
+324 QNGGTL
-330 STISGTALNGF
+330 ATVSGKTLNGF

-346 GTLLVASASS
+346 GTLLVASADS
-356 LYQIDPNVED
+356 LYQIDPNVEE
-366 IVASGKLLGISSGD
+366 IVARGELSEFLSGD
-380 LASCQT
+380 LASCQN

-393 KKVKNRAKPSDQ
+393 KKVNNRAKPSDQ
-405 FKLSISRVSGDGG
+405 FNLSITRVSDDGN
-418 VVAGEVDTKGNQLG
+418 VVTGEVDTKGDQVG

-445 GRTYILREDK
+445 GRTYILREGK
-455 PGSNSHEKETDI
+455 PGSNSHGKETDI

-473 LTCVNEGDGSVIK
+473 LTCVNEEDSSNIALDK
-486 PHKKNEYEYSLTI
+486 INEYEYSLKI

-505 VNHVAISCTFEN
+505 VNHLAISCTFEN
-517 SVRGGAVKWE
+517 SVRVGAVK
-527 KLGEAAD
+527 
-534 PNDANFLL
+534 
-542 GDTEWEIIRMDGQPD
+542 
-557 DVKSW
+557 
-562 KISDC
+562 
-567 VTGHSGCDLRN
+567 
-578 DDDVVD
+578 
-584 GDNQLGKFL
+584 
-593 VRNLPFGT
+593 
-601 YELRETKTGD
+601 
-611 DYKILDSGIEFTIS
+611 
-625 EGINSNSNP
+625 
-634 VSLDPI
+634 
-640 LNKRHTGS
+640 
-648 VAWKKVGKHGVLA
+648 WKKVGKHGVLA
-661 GAEWKIYQENG
+661 GAGWKIYQENG

-679 NEISTSPNVKPGKAM
+679 NEISISPNVKLGKAM
-694 PVDEDKLLGQYEIS
+694 PVDEDKLLGQYDIS
-708 GLPLG
+708 GLPVG
-713 KWILEESLVPS
+713 EWILEENLVPS

-743 PKEDLGTITNYK
+743 PKVDLGTITNYK
-755 SALSWRKVDSSTRG
+755 SALSWRKVDSSTRD
-769 VIKSG
+769 VIESG
-774 KDGASS
+774 KDSASS
-780 WLVEFKDKEI
+780 WLVEFKDKKI

-820 IDERPLSER
+820 MDERPLSER
-829 VLFDGKYVI
+829 VLFDGKYLI

-850 ARMEVVIEG
+850 ARMEVDIEG
-859 NHISTTILDSQGKRQ
+859 NHISTRILDSQGQRQ

-895 IANDKAV
+895 ISNDKAV

-916 HLLGGSK
+916 RLLGGSK
-923 WRLVSKGKADIE
+923 WRLLSEGKADIE

-990 LGKEHVHKGSDLG
+990 LSKEHVHKGFDLG
-1003 TISNQVIQG
+1003 TISNQVVQG

-1155 GGMGSDIFRMTGGVL
+1155 GGMGSDIFRMAGGVL

>member
-8 LAAIGLV
+8 LAAIGLI

-24 SAQDLLNSWTV
+24 SAQDLLNSLTV

-41 GSTPQPWDGSHLD
+41 GTPQPWDGSHLD

-59 LFNEGAADN
+59 HFNEGAADN

-73 LESESGDET
+73 LGSESGDGT

-112 GLTTNTGTLYKATI
+112 GLTTDTGKLYKATI

-138 KFSEQRVQQT
+138 KFSEQWVQQT

-155 NGTFAYAYDKRSSS
+155 HGTFAYAYDKRSSG

-176 RMWTPGNGFSSVKK
+176 RIWTPQNGFSEVKK
-190 IHLGSVR
+190 IRLGSVR
-197 TTDFGVANLV
+197 TTGFGVANLV

-221 FGGYSNDE
+221 FGGYSNDLDE
-229 DKGVKKKYFNLWKYT
+229 GVKKKYFNLWKYT

-255 INTGKDSASAI
+255 IKTGKASDRAI

-273 FNDKGDMYLLLNDGK
+273 FNDNGDMYLLLNDGK

-293 TVTAEDLDR
+293 TVSAEDLAR
-302 AEDRVGTDSEDF
+302 AENRVGTDSEDF
-314 RTNEHTELKS
+314 HTNEHTELKA
-324 QDGRTL
+324 QNGGIL
-330 STISGTALNGF
+330 STVSGKTLNGF

-346 GTLLVASASS
+346 GTLLVASADS
-356 LYQIDPNVED
+356 LYQIDPNVEE
-366 IVASGKLLGISSGD
+366 IVARGELSEFLSGD
-380 LASCQT
+380 LASCQN

-393 KKVKNRAKPSDQ
+393 KKVNNRAKPSDQ
-405 FKLSISRVSGDGG
+405 FNLSITRVSDDGN
-418 VVAGEVDTKGNQLG
+418 VVTGEVDTKGDQVG

-445 GRTYILREDK
+445 GRTYILREGK
-455 PGSNSHEKETDI
+455 PRSNSHGKETDI
-467 HDYSAS
+467 RDYSAS
-473 LTCVNEGDGSVIK
+473 LTCVNEEDGSDIAL
-486 PHKKNEYEYSLTI
+486 HKNNEYEYSLKI

-505 VNHVAISCTFEN
+505 VNHLAISCTFEN
-517 SVRGGAVKWE
+517 SVRGGAVEWE

-534 PNDANFLL
+534 PNGVNFPL
-542 GDTEWEIIRMDGQPD
+542 GDTEWEIIRRDGQPD

-567 VTGHSGCDLRN
+567 VTEQPSCGLRN

-584 GDNQLGKFL
+584 GNNQLGKFL

-625 EGINSNSNP
+625 KGINSNSNP
-634 VSLDPI
+634 VSLKPI

-648 VAWKKVGKHGVLA
+648 VA
-661 GAEWKIYQENG
+661 
-672 PIYFIKD
+672 
-679 NEISTSPNVKPGKAM
+679 
-694 PVDEDKLLGQYEIS
+694 
-708 GLPLG
+708 
-713 KWILEESLVPS
+713 
-724 GYKNEKKTIKHNFV
+724 
-738 ISKDN
+738 
-743 PKEDLGTITNYK
+743 
-755 SALSWRKVDSSTRG
+755 
-769 VIKSG
+769 
-774 KDGASS
+774 
-780 WLVEFKDKEI
+780 
-790 IVRDCIEDS
+790 
-799 PEKCQDQLDTDS
+799 
-811 RAGEFRLEG
+811 
-820 IDERPLSER
+820 
-829 VLFDGKYVI
+829 
-838 SENTPPEGYMGN
+838 
-850 ARMEVVIEG
+850 
-859 NHISTTILDSQGKRQ
+859 
-874 NLDQEFKFD
+874 
-883 KDTKYALADLGD
+883 
-895 IANDKAV
+895 
-902 ANIFWKKADSRDQM
+902 WKKADSRDQM

-990 LGKEHVHKGSDLG
+990 LGKEHVHKGFDLG

>member
-8 LAAIGLV
+8 LAAIGLI
-15 FGLTLPSTV
+15 FGLTLPLTV
-24 SAQDLLNSWTV
+24 SAQDLLNSLTV

-41 GSTPQPWDGSHLD
+41 GTPQPWDGSHLD

-59 LFNEGAADN
+59 HFNEGAADN

-73 LESESGDET
+73 LGPESGDGT

-112 GLTTNTGTLYKATI
+112 GLTTDTGELYKATI

-138 KFSEQRVQQT
+138 KFSEQRVEQT

-155 NGTFAYAYDKRSSS
+155 HGTFAYAYDKRSSG

-176 RMWTPGNGFSSVKK
+176 RIWTPQNGFSEVKQ
-190 IHLGSVR
+190 IRLDSVR
-197 TTDFGVANLV
+197 KTDFGVANLV

-221 FGGYSNDE
+221 FGGYSNE
-229 DKGVKKKYFNLWKYT
+229 VEGVKKKYFNLWKYT

-255 INTGKDSASAI
+255 INTEKESNSGTR
-266 SANGDLA
+266 ANGDLA
-273 FNDKGDMYLLLNDGK
+273 FNDNGDMYLLLNDGK
-288 ESQVF
+288 NSQVF
-293 TVTAEDLDR
+293 TVSAEDLAR
-302 AEDRVGTDSEDF
+302 AENNVGTDSEDF
-314 RTNEHTELKS
+314 HTNEHTELKA
-324 QDGRTL
+324 QNGGTL
-330 STISGTALNGF
+330 ATVSGKTLNGF

-346 GTLLVASASS
+346 GTLLVASADS
-356 LYQIDPNVED
+356 LYQIDPNVEE
-366 IVASGKLLGISSGD
+366 IVARGELSEFLSGD
-380 LASCQT
+380 LASCQN

-393 KKVKNRAKPSDQ
+393 KKVNNRAKPSDQ
-405 FKLSISRVSGDGG
+405 FNLSITRVSDDGN
-418 VVAGEVDTKGNQLG
+418 VVTGEVDTKGDQVG

-445 GRTYILREDK
+445 GRTYILREGK
-455 PGSNSHEKETDI
+455 PGSNSHGKETDI

-473 LTCVNEGDGSVIK
+473 LTCVNEEDSSNIALDK
-486 PHKKNEYEYSLTI
+486 INEYEYSLKI

-505 VNHVAISCTFEN
+505 VNHLAISCTFEN
-517 SVRGGAVKWE
+517 SVRVGAVK
-527 KLGEAAD
+527 
-534 PNDANFLL
+534 
-542 GDTEWEIIRMDGQPD
+542 
-557 DVKSW
+557 
-562 KISDC
+562 
-567 VTGHSGCDLRN
+567 
-578 DDDVVD
+578 
-584 GDNQLGKFL
+584 
-593 VRNLPFGT
+593 
-601 YELRETKTGD
+601 
-611 DYKILDSGIEFTIS
+611 
-625 EGINSNSNP
+625 
-634 VSLDPI
+634 
-640 LNKRHTGS
+640 
-648 VAWKKVGKHGVLA
+648 WKKVGKHGVLA
-661 GAEWKIYQENG
+661 GAGWKIYQENG

-679 NEISTSPNVKPGKAM
+679 NEISISPNVKLGKAM
-694 PVDEDKLLGQYEIS
+694 PVDEDKLLGQYDIS
-708 GLPLG
+708 GLPVG
-713 KWILEESLVPS
+713 EWILEENLVPS

-743 PKEDLGTITNYK
+743 PKVDLGTITNYK
-755 SALSWRKVDSSTRG
+755 SALSWRKVDSSTRD
-769 VIKSG
+769 VIESG
-774 KDGASS
+774 KDSASS
-780 WLVEFKDKEI
+780 WLVEFKDKKI

-820 IDERPLSER
+820 MDERPLSER
-829 VLFDGKYVI
+829 VLFDGKYLI

-940 SGDCKELL
+940 PGDCKELL

-990 LGKEHVHKGSDLG
+990 LGKEHVHKGFDLG

>member
-24 SAQDLLNSWTV
+24 SAQDILNSLTV

-59 LFNEGAADN
+59 LFNEGAADD

-82 PVKPEDGVSI
+82 PVKPEDGVPI

-126 SGKEITTQSVPG
+126 SGNEITTQSVSG
-138 KFSEQRVQQT
+138 KFSEQWVQQT

-155 NGTFAYAYDKRSSS
+155 QGTFAYAYDKRSYG

-176 RMWTPGNGFSSVKK
+176 RIWTPQNGFSSVKK
-190 IHLGSVR
+190 IRLGSVR

-207 AGAAKLELG
+207 AGAAKLEFG

-221 FGGYSNDE
+221 FGGYSNDW

-255 INTGKDSASAI
+255 INTGKDSDSAI

-273 FNDKGDMYLLLNDGK
+273 FNDNGDMYLLLNDGK

-293 TVTAEDLDR
+293 TVTAEDLAR
-302 AEDRVGTDSEDF
+302 AENQVGTDSEDF
-314 RTNEHTELKS
+314 LTNEHTELKS

-330 STISGTALNGF
+330 STVSGKTLNGF

-346 GTLLVASASS
+346 GTLLVASANS

-366 IVASGKLLGISSGD
+366 IVASGELLGISSGD

-393 KKVKNRAKPSDQ
+393 KKVNNRAKPSDQ
-405 FKLSISRVSGDGG
+405 FKLSITRVSNDER
-418 VVAGEVDTKGNQLG
+418 VVTGEVDTNGNQLG

-445 GRTYILREDK
+445 GQTYILREDK
-455 PGSNSHEKETDI
+455 PESNSHEKETDI
-467 HDYSAS
+467 RDYSAS
-473 LTCVNEGDGSVIK
+473 LTCVNEGGGSDIK
-486 PHKKNEYEYSLTI
+486 PHKENEYEYSLTI

-534 PNDANFLL
+534 PNGANFPL
-542 GDTEWEIIRMDGQPD
+542 GDTEWEIIRRDGQPN

-567 VTGHSGCDLRN
+567 VTEQPSCGLRN

-634 VSLDPI
+634 VSLGQI

-648 VAWKKVGKHGVLA
+648 VAWKK
-661 GAEWKIYQENG
+661 
-672 PIYFIKD
+672 
-679 NEISTSPNVKPGKAM
+679 
-694 PVDEDKLLGQYEIS
+694 
-708 GLPLG
+708 
-713 KWILEESLVPS
+713 
-724 GYKNEKKTIKHNFV
+724 
-738 ISKDN
+738 
-743 PKEDLGTITNYK
+743 
-755 SALSWRKVDSSTRG
+755 
-769 VIKSG
+769 
-774 KDGASS
+774 
-780 WLVEFKDKEI
+780 
-790 IVRDCIEDS
+790 
-799 PEKCQDQLDTDS
+799 
-811 RAGEFRLEG
+811 
-820 IDERPLSER
+820 
-829 VLFDGKYVI
+829 
-838 SENTPPEGYMGN
+838 
-850 ARMEVVIEG
+850 
-859 NHISTTILDSQGKRQ
+859 
-874 NLDQEFKFD
+874 
-883 KDTKYALADLGD
+883 
-895 IANDKAV
+895 
-902 ANIFWKKADSRDQM
+902 ADSRDQM
-916 HLLGGSK
+916 RLLGGSK
-923 WRLVSKGKADIE
+923 WKLVSEGKADIE

-975 EGYALGDVPVSKELV
+975 EGYALRDVPVSKELV
-990 LGKEHVHKGSDLG
+990 LGKEHVHKGFDLG

-1068 PDDSSLVDASNE
+1068 PDDSSLVDASKE

-1155 GGMGSDIFRMTGGVL
+1155 GGMGSDIFRMAGGVL

>member
-8 LAAIGLV
+8 LAAIGLI
-15 FGLTLPSTV
+15 FGLTLPLTV
-24 SAQDLLNSWTV
+24 SAQDLLNSLTV

-41 GSTPQPWDGSHLD
+41 GTPQPWDGSHLD

-59 LFNEGAADN
+59 HFNEGAADN

-73 LESESGDET
+73 LGPESGDGT

-112 GLTTNTGTLYKATI
+112 GLTTDTGELYKATI

-138 KFSEQRVQQT
+138 KFSEQRVEQT

-155 NGTFAYAYDKRSSS
+155 HGTFAYAYDKRSSG

-176 RMWTPGNGFSSVKK
+176 RIWTPQNGFSEVKQ
-190 IHLGSVR
+190 IRLDSVR
-197 TTDFGVANLV
+197 KTDFGVANLV

-221 FGGYSNDE
+221 FGGYSNE
-229 DKGVKKKYFNLWKYT
+229 VEGVKKKYFNLWKYT

-255 INTGKDSASAI
+255 INTEKESNSGTR
-266 SANGDLA
+266 ANGDLA
-273 FNDKGDMYLLLNDGK
+273 FNDNGDMYLLLNDGK
-288 ESQVF
+288 NSQVF
-293 TVTAEDLDR
+293 TVSAEDLAR
-302 AEDRVGTDSEDF
+302 AENNVGTDSEDF
-314 RTNEHTELKS
+314 HTNEHTELKA
-324 QDGRTL
+324 QNGGTL
-330 STISGTALNGF
+330 ATVSGKTLNGF

-346 GTLLVASASS
+346 GTLLVASADS
-356 LYQIDPNVED
+356 LYQIDPNVEE
-366 IVASGKLLGISSGD
+366 IVARGELSEFLSGD
-380 LASCQT
+380 LASCQN

-393 KKVKNRAKPSDQ
+393 KKVNNRAKPSDQ
-405 FKLSISRVSGDGG
+405 FNLSITRVSDDGN
-418 VVAGEVDTKGNQLG
+418 VVTGEVDTKGDQVG

-445 GRTYILREDK
+445 GRTYILREGK
-455 PGSNSHEKETDI
+455 PGSNSHGKETDI
-467 HDYSAS
+467 HDYLAS
-473 LTCVNEGDGSVIK
+473 LTCVNEEDSSNIALDK
-486 PHKKNEYEYSLTI
+486 INEYEYSLKI

-505 VNHVAISCTFEN
+505 VNHLAISCTFEN
-517 SVRGGAVKWE
+517 SVRVGAVK
-527 KLGEAAD
+527 
-534 PNDANFLL
+534 
-542 GDTEWEIIRMDGQPD
+542 
-557 DVKSW
+557 
-562 KISDC
+562 
-567 VTGHSGCDLRN
+567 
-578 DDDVVD
+578 
-584 GDNQLGKFL
+584 
-593 VRNLPFGT
+593 
-601 YELRETKTGD
+601 
-611 DYKILDSGIEFTIS
+611 
-625 EGINSNSNP
+625 
-634 VSLDPI
+634 
-640 LNKRHTGS
+640 
-648 VAWKKVGKHGVLA
+648 WKKVGKHGVLA
-661 GAEWKIYQENG
+661 GAGWKIYQENG

-679 NEISTSPNVKPGKAM
+679 NEISISPNVKLGKAM
-694 PVDEDKLLGQYEIS
+694 PVDEDKLLGQYDIS
-708 GLPLG
+708 SLPVG
-713 KWILEESLVPS
+713 EWILEENLVPS

-743 PKEDLGTITNYK
+743 PKVDLGTITNYK
-755 SALSWRKVDSSTRG
+755 SALSWRKVDSSTRD
-769 VIKSG
+769 VIESG
-774 KDGASS
+774 KDSASS
-780 WLVEFKDKEI
+780 WLVEFKDKKI

-820 IDERPLSER
+820 MDERPLSER
-829 VLFDGKYVI
+829 VLFDGKYLI

-940 SGDCKELL
+940 PGDCKELL

-990 LGKEHVHKGSDLG
+990 LGKEHVHKGFDLG

>member
-24 SAQDLLNSWTV
+24 SAQDILNSLTV

-59 LFNEGAADN
+59 LFNEGAADD

-82 PVKPEDGVSI
+82 PVKPEDGVPI

-126 SGKEITTQSVPG
+126 SGNEITTQSVSG
-138 KFSEQRVQQT
+138 KFSEQWVQQT

-155 NGTFAYAYDKRSSS
+155 QGTFAYAYDKRSYG

-176 RMWTPGNGFSSVKK
+176 RIWTPQNGFSSVKK
-190 IHLGSVR
+190 IRLGSVR

-207 AGAAKLELG
+207 AGAAKLEFG

-221 FGGYSNDE
+221 FGGYSNDW

-255 INTGKDSASAI
+255 INTGKDSDSAI

-273 FNDKGDMYLLLNDGK
+273 FNDNGDMYLLLNDGK

-293 TVTAEDLDR
+293 TVTAEDLAR
-302 AEDRVGTDSEDF
+302 AENQVGTDSEDF
-314 RTNEHTELKS
+314 LTNEHTELKS

-330 STISGTALNGF
+330 STVSGKTLNGF

-346 GTLLVASASS
+346 GTLLVASANS

-366 IVASGKLLGISSGD
+366 IVASGELLGISSGD

-393 KKVKNRAKPSDQ
+393 KKVNNRAKPSDQ
-405 FKLSISRVSGDGG
+405 FKLSITRVSNDER
-418 VVAGEVDTKGNQLG
+418 VVTGEVDTNGNQLG

-445 GRTYILREDK
+445 GQTYILREDK
-455 PGSNSHEKETDI
+455 PESNSHEKETDI
-467 HDYSAS
+467 RDYSAS
-473 LTCVNEGDGSVIK
+473 LTCVNEGGGSDIK
-486 PHKKNEYEYSLTI
+486 PHKENEYEYSLTI

-534 PNDANFLL
+534 PNGANFPL
-542 GDTEWEIIRMDGQPD
+542 GDTEWEIIRRDGQPN

-567 VTGHSGCDLRN
+567 VTEQPSCGLRN

-601 YELRETKTGD
+601 YELRETKTRD

-634 VSLDPI
+634 VSLGQI

-648 VAWKKVGKHGVLA
+648 VAWKK
-661 GAEWKIYQENG
+661 
-672 PIYFIKD
+672 
-679 NEISTSPNVKPGKAM
+679 
-694 PVDEDKLLGQYEIS
+694 
-708 GLPLG
+708 
-713 KWILEESLVPS
+713 
-724 GYKNEKKTIKHNFV
+724 
-738 ISKDN
+738 
-743 PKEDLGTITNYK
+743 
-755 SALSWRKVDSSTRG
+755 
-769 VIKSG
+769 
-774 KDGASS
+774 
-780 WLVEFKDKEI
+780 
-790 IVRDCIEDS
+790 
-799 PEKCQDQLDTDS
+799 
-811 RAGEFRLEG
+811 
-820 IDERPLSER
+820 
-829 VLFDGKYVI
+829 
-838 SENTPPEGYMGN
+838 
-850 ARMEVVIEG
+850 
-859 NHISTTILDSQGKRQ
+859 
-874 NLDQEFKFD
+874 
-883 KDTKYALADLGD
+883 
-895 IANDKAV
+895 
-902 ANIFWKKADSRDQM
+902 ADSRDQM
-916 HLLGGSK
+916 RLLGGSK
-923 WRLVSKGKADIE
+923 WKLVSEGKADIE

-975 EGYALGDVPVSKELV
+975 EGYALGDPVSKELV
-990 LGKEHVHKGSDLG
+990 LSKEHVHKGLDLG

-1068 PDDSSLVDASNE
+1068 PDDPSLVDASKE

-1102 LQFKL
+1102 IQFKL

-1155 GGMGSDIFRMTGGVL
+1155 GGMGSDIFRMAGGVL

>member
-8 LAAIGLV
+8 LAAIGLI

-24 SAQDLLNSWTV
+24 SAQDLLNSLTV

-41 GSTPQPWDGSHLD
+41 GTPQPWDGSHLD

-59 LFNEGAADN
+59 HFNEGAADN

-73 LESESGDET
+73 LGPESGDGT

-112 GLTTNTGTLYKATI
+112 GLTTDTGELYKATI

-138 KFSEQRVQQT
+138 KFSEQRVEQT

-155 NGTFAYAYDKRSSS
+155 HGTFAYAYDKRSSG

-176 RMWTPGNGFSSVKK
+176 RIWTPQNGFSEVKQ
-190 IHLGSVR
+190 IRLDSVR
-197 TTDFGVANLV
+197 KTDFGVANLV

-221 FGGYSNDE
+221 FGGYSNE
-229 DKGVKKKYFNLWKYT
+229 VEGVKKKYFNLWKYT

-255 INTGKDSASAI
+255 INTEKESNSGTR
-266 SANGDLA
+266 ANGDLA
-273 FNDKGDMYLLLNDGK
+273 FNDNGDMYLLLNDGK
-288 ESQVF
+288 NSQVF
-293 TVTAEDLDR
+293 TVSAEDLAR
-302 AEDRVGTDSEDF
+302 AENNVGTDSEDF
-314 RTNEHTELKS
+314 HTNEHTELKA
-324 QDGRTL
+324 QNGGTL
-330 STISGTALNGF
+330 ATVSGKTLNGF

-346 GTLLVASASS
+346 GTLLVASADS
-356 LYQIDPNVED
+356 LYQIDPNVEE
-366 IVASGKLLGISSGD
+366 IVARGELSEFLSGD
-380 LASCQT
+380 LASCQN

-393 KKVKNRAKPSDQ
+393 KKVNNRAKPSDQ
-405 FKLSISRVSGDGG
+405 FNLSITRVSDDGN
-418 VVAGEVDTKGNQLG
+418 VVTGEVDTKGDQVG

-445 GRTYILREDK
+445 GRTYILREGK
-455 PGSNSHEKETDI
+455 PGSNSHGKETDI

-473 LTCVNEGDGSVIK
+473 LTCVNEEDSSNIALDK
-486 PHKKNEYEYSLTI
+486 INEYEYSLKI

-505 VNHVAISCTFEN
+505 VNHLAISCTFEN
-517 SVRGGAVKWE
+517 SVRVGAVK
-527 KLGEAAD
+527 
-534 PNDANFLL
+534 
-542 GDTEWEIIRMDGQPD
+542 
-557 DVKSW
+557 
-562 KISDC
+562 
-567 VTGHSGCDLRN
+567 
-578 DDDVVD
+578 
-584 GDNQLGKFL
+584 
-593 VRNLPFGT
+593 
-601 YELRETKTGD
+601 
-611 DYKILDSGIEFTIS
+611 
-625 EGINSNSNP
+625 
-634 VSLDPI
+634 
-640 LNKRHTGS
+640 
-648 VAWKKVGKHGVLA
+648 WKKVGKHGVLA
-661 GAEWKIYQENG
+661 GAGWKIYQENG

-679 NEISTSPNVKPGKAM
+679 NEISISPNVKLGKAM
-694 PVDEDKLLGQYEIS
+694 PVDEDKLLGQYDIS
-708 GLPLG
+708 GLPVG
-713 KWILEESLVPS
+713 EWILEENLVPS

-743 PKEDLGTITNYK
+743 PKVDLGTITNYK
-755 SALSWRKVDSSTRG
+755 SALSWRKVDSSTRD
-769 VIKSG
+769 VIESG
-774 KDGASS
+774 KDSASS
-780 WLVEFKDKEI
+780 WLVEFKDKKI

-820 IDERPLSER
+820 MDERPLSER
-829 VLFDGKYVI
+829 VLFDGKYLI

-850 ARMEVVIEG
+850 ARMEVDIEG
-859 NHISTTILDSQGKRQ
+859 NHISTRILDSQGQRQ

-895 IANDKAV
+895 ISNDKAV

-916 HLLGGSK
+916 RLLGGSK
-923 WRLVSKGKADIE
+923 WRLLSEGKADIE

-990 LGKEHVHKGSDLG
+990 LSKEHVHKGFDLG
-1003 TISNQVIQG
+1003 TISNQVVQG

-1044 VEESEQKYSVTI
+1044 VEESKQKYSVTI

-1068 PDDSSLVDASNE
+1068 PDDASLVDASKE

-1102 LQFKL
+1102 IQFKL

-1116 RSNGEVVSVGRKVMD
+1116 RSNGQVVSVGRKVMD

-1155 GGMGSDIFRMTGGVL
+1155 GGMGSDIFRMAGGVL

>member
-1 MRSLARK
+1 M
-8 LAAIGLV
+8 
-15 FGLTLPSTV
+15 
-24 SAQDLLNSWTV
+24 
-35 EGEDRL
+35 
-41 GSTPQPWDGSHLD
+41 
-54 TSPNT
+54 
-59 LFNEGAADN
+59 
-68 GANGV
+68 

-82 PVKPEDGVSI
+82 PVKPEDGVPI

-126 SGKEITTQSVPG
+126 SGNEITTQSVSG
-138 KFSEQRVQQT
+138 KFSEQWVQQT

-155 NGTFAYAYDKRSSS
+155 QGTFAYAYDKRSYG

-176 RMWTPGNGFSSVKK
+176 RIWTPQNGFSSVKK
-190 IHLGSVR
+190 IRLGSVR

-207 AGAAKLELG
+207 AGAAKLEFG

-221 FGGYSNDE
+221 FGGYSNDW

-255 INTGKDSASAI
+255 INTGKDSDSAI

-273 FNDKGDMYLLLNDGK
+273 FNDNGDMYLLLNDGK

-293 TVTAEDLDR
+293 TVTAEDLAR
-302 AEDRVGTDSEDF
+302 AENQVGTDSEDF
-314 RTNEHTELKS
+314 LTNEHTELKS

-330 STISGTALNGF
+330 STVSGKTLNGF

-346 GTLLVASASS
+346 GTLLVASANS

-366 IVASGKLLGISSGD
+366 IVASGELLGISSGD

-393 KKVKNRAKPSDQ
+393 KKVNNRAKPSDQ
-405 FKLSISRVSGDGG
+405 FKLSITRVSNDER
-418 VVAGEVDTKGNQLG
+418 VVTGEVDTNGNQLG

-445 GRTYILREDK
+445 GQTYILREDK
-455 PGSNSHEKETDI
+455 PESNSHEKETDI
-467 HDYSAS
+467 RDYSAS
-473 LTCVNEGDGSVIK
+473 LTCVNEGGGSDIK
-486 PHKKNEYEYSLTI
+486 PHKENEYEYSLTI

-534 PNDANFLL
+534 PNGANFPL
-542 GDTEWEIIRMDGQPD
+542 GDTEWEIIRRDGQPN

-567 VTGHSGCDLRN
+567 VTEQPSCGLRN

-634 VSLDPI
+634 VSLGQI

-648 VAWKKVGKHGVLA
+648 VAWKK
-661 GAEWKIYQENG
+661 
-672 PIYFIKD
+672 
-679 NEISTSPNVKPGKAM
+679 
-694 PVDEDKLLGQYEIS
+694 
-708 GLPLG
+708 
-713 KWILEESLVPS
+713 
-724 GYKNEKKTIKHNFV
+724 
-738 ISKDN
+738 
-743 PKEDLGTITNYK
+743 
-755 SALSWRKVDSSTRG
+755 
-769 VIKSG
+769 
-774 KDGASS
+774 
-780 WLVEFKDKEI
+780 
-790 IVRDCIEDS
+790 
-799 PEKCQDQLDTDS
+799 
-811 RAGEFRLEG
+811 
-820 IDERPLSER
+820 
-829 VLFDGKYVI
+829 
-838 SENTPPEGYMGN
+838 
-850 ARMEVVIEG
+850 
-859 NHISTTILDSQGKRQ
+859 
-874 NLDQEFKFD
+874 
-883 KDTKYALADLGD
+883 
-895 IANDKAV
+895 
-902 ANIFWKKADSRDQM
+902 ADSRDQM
-916 HLLGGSK
+916 RLLGGSK
-923 WRLVSKGKADIE
+923 WKLVSEGKADIE

-975 EGYALGDVPVSKELV
+975 EGYALGDPVSKELV
-990 LGKEHVHKGSDLG
+990 LSKEHVHKGLDLG

-1044 VEESEQKYSVTI
+1044 VEDSKQKYSVTI

-1068 PDDSSLVDASNE
+1068 PDDPSLVDASKE

-1102 LQFKL
+1102 IQFKL

-1155 GGMGSDIFRMTGGVL
+1155 GGMGSDIFRMAGGVL

>member
-24 SAQDLLNSWTV
+24 SAQDILNSLTV

-59 LFNEGAADN
+59 LFNEGAADD

-82 PVKPEDGVSI
+82 PVKPEDGVPI

-126 SGKEITTQSVPG
+126 SGNEITTQSVSG
-138 KFSEQRVQQT
+138 KFSEQWVQQT

-155 NGTFAYAYDKRSSS
+155 QGTFAYAYDKRSYG

-176 RMWTPGNGFSSVKK
+176 RIWTPQNGFSSVKK
-190 IHLGSVR
+190 IRLGSVR

-207 AGAAKLELG
+207 AGAAKLEFG

-221 FGGYSNDE
+221 FGGYSNDW

-255 INTGKDSASAI
+255 INTGKDSDSAI

-273 FNDKGDMYLLLNDGK
+273 FNDNGDMYLLLNDGK

-293 TVTAEDLDR
+293 TVTAEDLAR
-302 AEDRVGTDSEDF
+302 AENQVGTDSEDF
-314 RTNEHTELKS
+314 LTNEHTELKS

-330 STISGTALNGF
+330 STVSGKTLNGF

-346 GTLLVASASS
+346 GTLLVASANS

-366 IVASGKLLGISSGD
+366 IVASGELLGISSGD

-393 KKVKNRAKPSDQ
+393 KKVNNRAKPSDQ
-405 FKLSISRVSGDGG
+405 FKLSITRVSNDER
-418 VVAGEVDTKGNQLG
+418 VVTGEVDTNGNQLG

-445 GRTYILREDK
+445 GQTYILREDK
-455 PGSNSHEKETDI
+455 PESNSHEKETDI
-467 HDYSAS
+467 RDYSAS
-473 LTCVNEGDGSVIK
+473 LTCVNEGGGSDIK
-486 PHKKNEYEYSLTI
+486 PHKENEYEYSLTI

-534 PNDANFLL
+534 PNGANFPL
-542 GDTEWEIIRMDGQPD
+542 GDTEWEIIRRDGQPN

-567 VTGHSGCDLRN
+567 VTEQPSCGLRN

-634 VSLDPI
+634 VSLGQI

-648 VAWKKVGKHGVLA
+648 VAWKK
-661 GAEWKIYQENG
+661 
-672 PIYFIKD
+672 
-679 NEISTSPNVKPGKAM
+679 
-694 PVDEDKLLGQYEIS
+694 
-708 GLPLG
+708 
-713 KWILEESLVPS
+713 
-724 GYKNEKKTIKHNFV
+724 
-738 ISKDN
+738 
-743 PKEDLGTITNYK
+743 
-755 SALSWRKVDSSTRG
+755 
-769 VIKSG
+769 
-774 KDGASS
+774 
-780 WLVEFKDKEI
+780 
-790 IVRDCIEDS
+790 
-799 PEKCQDQLDTDS
+799 
-811 RAGEFRLEG
+811 
-820 IDERPLSER
+820 
-829 VLFDGKYVI
+829 
-838 SENTPPEGYMGN
+838 
-850 ARMEVVIEG
+850 
-859 NHISTTILDSQGKRQ
+859 
-874 NLDQEFKFD
+874 
-883 KDTKYALADLGD
+883 
-895 IANDKAV
+895 
-902 ANIFWKKADSRDQM
+902 ADSRDQM
-916 HLLGGSK
+916 RLLGGSK
-923 WRLVSKGKADIE
+923 WKLVSEGKADIE

-975 EGYALGDVPVSKELV
+975 EGYALGDPVSKELV
-990 LGKEHVHKGSDLG
+990 LSKEHVHKGLDLG

-1068 PDDSSLVDASNE
+1068 PDDPSLVDASKE

-1102 LQFKL
+1102 IQFKL

-1155 GGMGSDIFRMTGGVL
+1155 GGMGSDIFRMAGGVL

>member
-24 SAQDLLNSWTV
+24 SAQDILNSLTV

-59 LFNEGAADN
+59 LFNEGAADD

-82 PVKPEDGVSI
+82 PVKPEDGVPI

-126 SGKEITTQSVPG
+126 SGNEITTQSVSG
-138 KFSEQRVQQT
+138 KFSEQWVQQT

-155 NGTFAYAYDKRSSS
+155 QGTFAYAYDKRSYG

-176 RMWTPGNGFSSVKK
+176 RIWTPQNGFSSVKK
-190 IHLGSVR
+190 IRLGSVR

-207 AGAAKLELG
+207 AGAAKLEFG

-221 FGGYSNDE
+221 FGGYSNDW

-255 INTGKDSASAI
+255 INTGKDSDSAI

-273 FNDKGDMYLLLNDGK
+273 FNDNGDMYLLLNDGK

-293 TVTAEDLDR
+293 TVTAEDLAR
-302 AEDRVGTDSEDF
+302 AENQVGTDSEDF
-314 RTNEHTELKS
+314 LTNEHTELKS

-330 STISGTALNGF
+330 STVSGKTLNGF

-346 GTLLVASASS
+346 GTLLVASANS

-366 IVASGKLLGISSGD
+366 IVASGELLGISSGD

-393 KKVKNRAKPSDQ
+393 KKVNNRAKPSDQ
-405 FKLSISRVSGDGG
+405 FKLSITRVSNDER
-418 VVAGEVDTKGNQLG
+418 VVTGEVDTNGNQLG

-445 GRTYILREDK
+445 GQTYILREDK
-455 PGSNSHEKETDI
+455 PESNSHEKETDI
-467 HDYSAS
+467 RDYSAS
-473 LTCVNEGDGSVIK
+473 LTCVNEGGGSDIK
-486 PHKKNEYEYSLTI
+486 PHKENEYEYSLTI

-534 PNDANFLL
+534 PNGANFPL
-542 GDTEWEIIRMDGQPD
+542 GDTEWEIIRRDGQPN

-567 VTGHSGCDLRN
+567 VTEQPSCGLRN

-634 VSLDPI
+634 VSLGQI

-648 VAWKKVGKHGVLA
+648 VAWKK
-661 GAEWKIYQENG
+661 
-672 PIYFIKD
+672 
-679 NEISTSPNVKPGKAM
+679 
-694 PVDEDKLLGQYEIS
+694 
-708 GLPLG
+708 
-713 KWILEESLVPS
+713 
-724 GYKNEKKTIKHNFV
+724 
-738 ISKDN
+738 
-743 PKEDLGTITNYK
+743 
-755 SALSWRKVDSSTRG
+755 
-769 VIKSG
+769 
-774 KDGASS
+774 
-780 WLVEFKDKEI
+780 
-790 IVRDCIEDS
+790 
-799 PEKCQDQLDTDS
+799 
-811 RAGEFRLEG
+811 
-820 IDERPLSER
+820 
-829 VLFDGKYVI
+829 
-838 SENTPPEGYMGN
+838 
-850 ARMEVVIEG
+850 
-859 NHISTTILDSQGKRQ
+859 
-874 NLDQEFKFD
+874 
-883 KDTKYALADLGD
+883 
-895 IANDKAV
+895 
-902 ANIFWKKADSRDQM
+902 ADSRDQM
-916 HLLGGSK
+916 RLLGGSK
-923 WRLVSKGKADIE
+923 WKLVSEGKADIE

-975 EGYALGDVPVSKELV
+975 EGYALGDPVSKELV
-990 LGKEHVHKGSDLG
+990 LSKEHVHKGLDLG

-1044 VEESEQKYSVTI
+1044 VEDSKQKYSVTI

-1068 PDDSSLVDASNE
+1068 PDDPSLVDASKE

-1102 LQFKL
+1102 IQFKL

-1155 GGMGSDIFRMTGGVL
+1155 GGMGSDIFRMAGGVL

>member
-24 SAQDLLNSWTV
+24 SAQDILNSLTV

-59 LFNEGAADN
+59 LFNEGAADD

-82 PVKPEDGVSI
+82 PVKPEDGVPI

-126 SGKEITTQSVPG
+126 SGNEITTQSVSG
-138 KFSEQRVQQT
+138 KFSEQWVQQT

-155 NGTFAYAYDKRSSS
+155 QGTFAYAYDKRSYG

-176 RMWTPGNGFSSVKK
+176 RIWTPQNGFSSVKK
-190 IHLGSVR
+190 IRLGSVR

-207 AGAAKLELG
+207 AGAAKLEFG

-221 FGGYSNDE
+221 FGGYSNDW

-255 INTGKDSASAI
+255 INTGKDSDSAI

-273 FNDKGDMYLLLNDGK
+273 FNDNGDMYLLLNDGK

-293 TVTAEDLDR
+293 TVTAEDLAR
-302 AEDRVGTDSEDF
+302 AENQVGTDSEDF
-314 RTNEHTELKS
+314 LTNEHTELKS

-330 STISGTALNGF
+330 STVSGKTLNGF

-346 GTLLVASASS
+346 GTLLVASANS

-366 IVASGKLLGISSGD
+366 IVASGELLGISSGD

-393 KKVKNRAKPSDQ
+393 KKVNNRAKPSDQ
-405 FKLSISRVSGDGG
+405 FKLSITRVSNDER
-418 VVAGEVDTKGNQLG
+418 VVTGEVDTNGNQLG

-445 GRTYILREDK
+445 GQTYILREDK
-455 PGSNSHEKETDI
+455 PESNSHEKETDI
-467 HDYSAS
+467 RDYSAS
-473 LTCVNEGDGSVIK
+473 LTCVNEGGGSDIK
-486 PHKKNEYEYSLTI
+486 PHKENEYEYSLTI

-534 PNDANFLL
+534 PNGANFPL
-542 GDTEWEIIRMDGQPD
+542 GDTEWEIIRRDGQPN
-557 DVKSW
+557 DVKTW

-634 VSLDPI
+634 VSLGQI

-648 VAWKKVGKHGVLA
+648 VAWKK
-661 GAEWKIYQENG
+661 
-672 PIYFIKD
+672 
-679 NEISTSPNVKPGKAM
+679 
-694 PVDEDKLLGQYEIS
+694 
-708 GLPLG
+708 
-713 KWILEESLVPS
+713 
-724 GYKNEKKTIKHNFV
+724 
-738 ISKDN
+738 
-743 PKEDLGTITNYK
+743 
-755 SALSWRKVDSSTRG
+755 
-769 VIKSG
+769 
-774 KDGASS
+774 
-780 WLVEFKDKEI
+780 
-790 IVRDCIEDS
+790 
-799 PEKCQDQLDTDS
+799 
-811 RAGEFRLEG
+811 
-820 IDERPLSER
+820 
-829 VLFDGKYVI
+829 
-838 SENTPPEGYMGN
+838 
-850 ARMEVVIEG
+850 
-859 NHISTTILDSQGKRQ
+859 
-874 NLDQEFKFD
+874 
-883 KDTKYALADLGD
+883 
-895 IANDKAV
+895 
-902 ANIFWKKADSRDQM
+902 ADSRDQM
-916 HLLGGSK
+916 RLLGGSK
-923 WRLVSKGKADIE
+923 WKLVSEGKADIE

-975 EGYALGDVPVSKELV
+975 EGYALGDPVSKELV
-990 LGKEHVHKGSDLG
+990 LSKEHVHKGLDLG

-1044 VEESEQKYSVTI
+1044 VEDSKQKYSVTI

-1068 PDDSSLVDASNE
+1068 PDDPSLVDASKE

-1102 LQFKL
+1102 IQFKL

-1155 GGMGSDIFRMTGGVL
+1155 GGMGSDIFRMAGGVL

>member
-24 SAQDLLNSWTV
+24 SAQDILNSLTV

-59 LFNEGAADN
+59 LFNEGAADD

-82 PVKPEDGVSI
+82 PVKPEDGVPI

-126 SGKEITTQSVPG
+126 SGNEITTQSVSG
-138 KFSEQRVQQT
+138 KFSEQWVQQT

-155 NGTFAYAYDKRSSS
+155 QGTFAYAYDKRSYG

-176 RMWTPGNGFSSVKK
+176 RIWTPQNGFSSVKK
-190 IHLGSVR
+190 IRLGSVR

-207 AGAAKLELG
+207 AGAAKLEFG

-221 FGGYSNDE
+221 FGGYSNDW

-255 INTGKDSASAI
+255 INTGKDSDSAI

-273 FNDKGDMYLLLNDGK
+273 FNDNGDMYLLLNDGK

-293 TVTAEDLDR
+293 TVTAEDLAR
-302 AEDRVGTDSEDF
+302 AENQVGTDSEDF
-314 RTNEHTELKS
+314 LTNEHTELKS

-330 STISGTALNGF
+330 STVSGKTLNGF

-346 GTLLVASASS
+346 GTLLVASANS

-366 IVASGKLLGISSGD
+366 IVASGELLGISSGD

-393 KKVKNRAKPSDQ
+393 KKVNNRAKPSDQ
-405 FKLSISRVSGDGG
+405 FKLSITRVSNDER
-418 VVAGEVDTKGNQLG
+418 VVTGEVDTNGNQLG

-445 GRTYILREDK
+445 GQTYILREDK
-455 PGSNSHEKETDI
+455 PESNSHEKETDI
-467 HDYSAS
+467 RDYSAS
-473 LTCVNEGDGSVIK
+473 LTCVNEGGGSDIK
-486 PHKKNEYEYSLTI
+486 PHKENEYEYSLTI

-534 PNDANFLL
+534 PNGANFPL
-542 GDTEWEIIRMDGQPD
+542 GDTEWEIIRRDGQPN

-567 VTGHSGCDLRN
+567 LTEQPSCGLRN

-634 VSLDPI
+634 VSLGQI

-648 VAWKKVGKHGVLA
+648 VAWKK
-661 GAEWKIYQENG
+661 
-672 PIYFIKD
+672 
-679 NEISTSPNVKPGKAM
+679 
-694 PVDEDKLLGQYEIS
+694 
-708 GLPLG
+708 
-713 KWILEESLVPS
+713 
-724 GYKNEKKTIKHNFV
+724 
-738 ISKDN
+738 
-743 PKEDLGTITNYK
+743 
-755 SALSWRKVDSSTRG
+755 
-769 VIKSG
+769 
-774 KDGASS
+774 
-780 WLVEFKDKEI
+780 
-790 IVRDCIEDS
+790 
-799 PEKCQDQLDTDS
+799 
-811 RAGEFRLEG
+811 
-820 IDERPLSER
+820 
-829 VLFDGKYVI
+829 
-838 SENTPPEGYMGN
+838 
-850 ARMEVVIEG
+850 
-859 NHISTTILDSQGKRQ
+859 
-874 NLDQEFKFD
+874 
-883 KDTKYALADLGD
+883 
-895 IANDKAV
+895 
-902 ANIFWKKADSRDQM
+902 ADSRDQM
-916 HLLGGSK
+916 RLLGGSK
-923 WRLVSKGKADIE
+923 WKLVSEGKADIE

-975 EGYALGDVPVSKELV
+975 EGYALGDPVSKELV
-990 LGKEHVHKGSDLG
+990 LSKEHVHKGLDLG

-1068 PDDSSLVDASNE
+1068 PDDPSLVDASKE

-1102 LQFKL
+1102 IQFKL

-1155 GGMGSDIFRMTGGVL
+1155 GGMGSDIFRMAGGVL

>member
-24 SAQDLLNSWTV
+24 SAQDILNSLTV

-59 LFNEGAADN
+59 LFNEGAADD

-82 PVKPEDGVSI
+82 PVKPEDGVPI

-126 SGKEITTQSVPG
+126 SGNEITTQSVSG
-138 KFSEQRVQQT
+138 KFSEQWVQQT

-155 NGTFAYAYDKRSSS
+155 QGTFAYAYDKRSYG

-176 RMWTPGNGFSSVKK
+176 RIWTPQNGFSSVKK
-190 IHLGSVR
+190 IRLGSVR

-207 AGAAKLELG
+207 AGAAKLEFG

-221 FGGYSNDE
+221 FGGYSNDW

-255 INTGKDSASAI
+255 INTGKDSDSAI

-273 FNDKGDMYLLLNDGK
+273 FNDNGDMYLLLNDGK

-293 TVTAEDLDR
+293 TVTAEDLAR
-302 AEDRVGTDSEDF
+302 AENQVGTDSEDF
-314 RTNEHTELKS
+314 LTNEHTELKS

-330 STISGTALNGF
+330 STVSGKTLNGF

-346 GTLLVASASS
+346 GTLLVASANS

-366 IVASGKLLGISSGD
+366 IVASGELLGISSGD

-393 KKVKNRAKPSDQ
+393 KKVNNRAKPSDQ
-405 FKLSISRVSGDGG
+405 FKLSITRVSNDERI
-418 VVAGEVDTKGNQLG
+418 VTGEVDTNGNQLG

-445 GRTYILREDK
+445 GQTYILREDK
-455 PGSNSHEKETDI
+455 PESNSHEKETDI
-467 HDYSAS
+467 RDYSAS
-473 LTCVNEGDGSVIK
+473 LTCVNEGGGSDIK
-486 PHKKNEYEYSLTI
+486 PHKENEYEYSLII

-534 PNDANFLL
+534 PNGANFPL
-542 GDTEWEIIRMDGQPD
+542 GDTEWEIIRRDGQPN

-567 VTGHSGCDLRN
+567 VTEQPSCGLRN

-634 VSLDPI
+634 VSLGQI

-648 VAWKKVGKHGVLA
+648 VAWKK
-661 GAEWKIYQENG
+661 
-672 PIYFIKD
+672 
-679 NEISTSPNVKPGKAM
+679 
-694 PVDEDKLLGQYEIS
+694 
-708 GLPLG
+708 
-713 KWILEESLVPS
+713 
-724 GYKNEKKTIKHNFV
+724 
-738 ISKDN
+738 
-743 PKEDLGTITNYK
+743 
-755 SALSWRKVDSSTRG
+755 
-769 VIKSG
+769 
-774 KDGASS
+774 
-780 WLVEFKDKEI
+780 
-790 IVRDCIEDS
+790 
-799 PEKCQDQLDTDS
+799 
-811 RAGEFRLEG
+811 
-820 IDERPLSER
+820 
-829 VLFDGKYVI
+829 
-838 SENTPPEGYMGN
+838 
-850 ARMEVVIEG
+850 
-859 NHISTTILDSQGKRQ
+859 
-874 NLDQEFKFD
+874 
-883 KDTKYALADLGD
+883 
-895 IANDKAV
+895 
-902 ANIFWKKADSRDQM
+902 ADSRDQM
-916 HLLGGSK
+916 RLLGGSK
-923 WRLVSKGKADIE
+923 WKLVSEGKADIE

-975 EGYALGDVPVSKELV
+975 EGYALGDPVSKELV
-990 LGKEHVHKGSDLG
+990 LSKEHVHKGLDLG

-1044 VEESEQKYSVTI
+1044 VEDSKQKYSVTI

-1068 PDDSSLVDASNE
+1068 PDDPSLVDASKE

-1102 LQFKL
+1102 IQFKL

-1155 GGMGSDIFRMTGGVL
+1155 GGMGSDIFRMAGGVL

>member
-8 LAAIGLV
+8 LAAIGLI

-24 SAQDLLNSWTV
+24 SAQDLLNSLTV

-41 GSTPQPWDGSHLD
+41 GTPQPWDGSHLD

-59 LFNEGAADN
+59 HFNEGAADN

-73 LESESGDET
+73 LGPESGDGT

-112 GLTTNTGTLYKATI
+112 GLTTDTGELYKATI

-138 KFSEQRVQQT
+138 KFSEQRVEQT

-155 NGTFAYAYDKRSSS
+155 HGTFAYAYDKRSSG

-176 RMWTPGNGFSSVKK
+176 RIWTPQNGFSEVKQ
-190 IHLGSVR
+190 IRLDSVR
-197 TTDFGVANLV
+197 KTDFGVANLV

-221 FGGYSNDE
+221 FGGYSNE
-229 DKGVKKKYFNLWKYT
+229 VEGVKKKYFNLWKYT

-255 INTGKDSASAI
+255 INTEKESNSGTR
-266 SANGDLA
+266 ANGDLA
-273 FNDKGDMYLLLNDGK
+273 FNDNGDMYLLLNDGK
-288 ESQVF
+288 NSQVF
-293 TVTAEDLDR
+293 TVSAEDLAR
-302 AEDRVGTDSEDF
+302 AENNVGTDSEDF
-314 RTNEHTELKS
+314 HTNEHTELKA
-324 QDGRTL
+324 QNGGTL
-330 STISGTALNGF
+330 ATVSGKTLNGF

-346 GTLLVASASS
+346 GTLLVASADS
-356 LYQIDPNVED
+356 LYQIDPNVEE
-366 IVASGKLLGISSGD
+366 IVARGELSEFLSGD
-380 LASCQT
+380 LASCQN

-393 KKVKNRAKPSDQ
+393 KKVNNRAKPSDQ
-405 FKLSISRVSGDGG
+405 FNLSITRVSDDGN
-418 VVAGEVDTKGNQLG
+418 VVTGEVDTKGDQVG

-445 GRTYILREDK
+445 GRTYILREGK
-455 PGSNSHEKETDI
+455 PGSNSHGKETDI

-473 LTCVNEGDGSVIK
+473 LTCVNEEDSSNIALDK
-486 PHKKNEYEYSLTI
+486 INEYEYSLKI

-505 VNHVAISCTFEN
+505 VNHLAISCTFEN
-517 SVRGGAVKWE
+517 SVRLGAVK
-527 KLGEAAD
+527 
-534 PNDANFLL
+534 
-542 GDTEWEIIRMDGQPD
+542 
-557 DVKSW
+557 
-562 KISDC
+562 
-567 VTGHSGCDLRN
+567 
-578 DDDVVD
+578 
-584 GDNQLGKFL
+584 
-593 VRNLPFGT
+593 
-601 YELRETKTGD
+601 
-611 DYKILDSGIEFTIS
+611 
-625 EGINSNSNP
+625 
-634 VSLDPI
+634 
-640 LNKRHTGS
+640 
-648 VAWKKVGKHGVLA
+648 WKKVGKHGVLA
-661 GAEWKIYQENG
+661 GAGWKIYQENG

-679 NEISTSPNVKPGKAM
+679 NEISISPNVKLGKAM
-694 PVDEDKLLGQYEIS
+694 PVDEDKLLGQYDIS
-708 GLPLG
+708 GLPVG
-713 KWILEESLVPS
+713 EWILEENLVPS

-743 PKEDLGTITNYK
+743 PKVDLGTITNYK
-755 SALSWRKVDSSTRG
+755 SALSWRKVDSSTRD
-769 VIKSG
+769 VIESG
-774 KDGASS
+774 KDSASS
-780 WLVEFKDKEI
+780 WLVEFKDKKI

-820 IDERPLSER
+820 MDERPLSER
-829 VLFDGKYVI
+829 VLFDGKYLI

-850 ARMEVVIEG
+850 ARMEVDIEG
-859 NHISTTILDSQGKRQ
+859 NHISTRILDSQGQRQ

-895 IANDKAV
+895 ISNDKAV

-916 HLLGGSK
+916 RLLGGSK
-923 WRLVSKGKADIE
+923 WRLLSEGKADIE

-990 LGKEHVHKGSDLG
+990 LSKEHVHKGFDLG
-1003 TISNQVIQG
+1003 TISNQVVQG

-1044 VEESEQKYSVTI
+1044 VEESKQKYSVTI

-1068 PDDSSLVDASNE
+1068 PDDASLVDASKE

-1102 LQFKL
+1102 IQFKL

-1116 RSNGEVVSVGRKVMD
+1116 RSNGQVVSVGRKVMD

-1155 GGMGSDIFRMTGGVL
+1155 GGMGSDIFRMAGGVL

>member
-8 LAAIGLV
+8 LAAIGLI
-15 FGLTLPSTV
+15 FGLTLPLTV
-24 SAQDLLNSWTV
+24 SAQDLLNSLTV

-41 GSTPQPWDGSHLD
+41 GTPQPWDGSHLD

-59 LFNEGAADN
+59 HFNEGAADN

-73 LESESGDET
+73 LGPESGDGT

-112 GLTTNTGTLYKATI
+112 GLTTDTGELYKATI

-138 KFSEQRVQQT
+138 KFSEQRVEQT

-155 NGTFAYAYDKRSSS
+155 HGTFAYAYDKRSSG

-176 RMWTPGNGFSSVKK
+176 RIWTPQNGFSEVKQ
-190 IHLGSVR
+190 IRLDSVR
-197 TTDFGVANLV
+197 KTDFGVANLV

-221 FGGYSNDE
+221 FGGYSNE
-229 DKGVKKKYFNLWKYT
+229 VEGVKKKYFNLWKYT

-255 INTGKDSASAI
+255 INTEKESNSGTR
-266 SANGDLA
+266 ANGDLA
-273 FNDKGDMYLLLNDGK
+273 FNDNGDMYLLLNDGK
-288 ESQVF
+288 NSQVF
-293 TVTAEDLDR
+293 TVSAEDLAR
-302 AEDRVGTDSEDF
+302 AENNVGTDSEDF
-314 RTNEHTELKS
+314 HTNEHTELKA
-324 QDGRTL
+324 QNGGTL
-330 STISGTALNGF
+330 ATVSGKTLNGF

-346 GTLLVASASS
+346 GTLLVASADS
-356 LYQIDPNVED
+356 LYQIDPNVEE
-366 IVASGKLLGISSGD
+366 IVARGELSEFLSGD
-380 LASCQT
+380 LASCQN

-393 KKVKNRAKPSDQ
+393 KKVNNRAKPSDQ
-405 FKLSISRVSGDGG
+405 FNLSITRVSDDGN
-418 VVAGEVDTKGNQLG
+418 VVTGEVDTKGDQVG

-445 GRTYILREDK
+445 GRTYILREGK
-455 PGSNSHEKETDI
+455 PGSNSHGKETDI

-473 LTCVNEGDGSVIK
+473 LTCVNEEDSSNIALDK
-486 PHKKNEYEYSLTI
+486 INEYEYSLKI

-505 VNHVAISCTFEN
+505 VNHLAISCTFEN
-517 SVRGGAVKWE
+517 SVRVGAVK
-527 KLGEAAD
+527 
-534 PNDANFLL
+534 
-542 GDTEWEIIRMDGQPD
+542 
-557 DVKSW
+557 
-562 KISDC
+562 
-567 VTGHSGCDLRN
+567 
-578 DDDVVD
+578 
-584 GDNQLGKFL
+584 
-593 VRNLPFGT
+593 
-601 YELRETKTGD
+601 
-611 DYKILDSGIEFTIS
+611 
-625 EGINSNSNP
+625 
-634 VSLDPI
+634 
-640 LNKRHTGS
+640 
-648 VAWKKVGKHGVLA
+648 WKKVGKHGVLA
-661 GAEWKIYQENG
+661 GAGWKIYQENG

-679 NEISTSPNVKPGKAM
+679 NEISISPNVKLGKAM
-694 PVDEDKLLGQYEIS
+694 PVDEDKLLGQYDIS
-708 GLPLG
+708 SLPVG
-713 KWILEESLVPS
+713 EWILEENLVPS

-743 PKEDLGTITNYK
+743 PKVDLGTITNYK
-755 SALSWRKVDSSTRG
+755 SALSWRKVDSSTRD
-769 VIKSG
+769 VIESG
-774 KDGASS
+774 KDSASS
-780 WLVEFKDKEI
+780 WLVEFKDKKI

-820 IDERPLSER
+820 MDERPLSER
-829 VLFDGKYVI
+829 VLFDGKYLI

-940 SGDCKELL
+940 PGDCKELL

-990 LGKEHVHKGSDLG
+990 LGKEHVHKGFDLG

>member
-1 MRSLARK
+1 M
-8 LAAIGLV
+8 
-15 FGLTLPSTV
+15 
-24 SAQDLLNSWTV
+24 

-59 LFNEGAADN
+59 LFNEGAADD

-82 PVKPEDGVSI
+82 PVKPEDGVPI

-126 SGKEITTQSVPG
+126 SGNEITTQSVSG
-138 KFSEQRVQQT
+138 KFSEQWVQQT

-155 NGTFAYAYDKRSSS
+155 QGTFAYAYDKRSYG

-176 RMWTPGNGFSSVKK
+176 RIWTPQNGFSSVKK
-190 IHLGSVR
+190 IRLGSVR

-207 AGAAKLELG
+207 AGAAKLEFG

-221 FGGYSNDE
+221 FGGYSNDW

-255 INTGKDSASAI
+255 INTGKDSDSAI

-273 FNDKGDMYLLLNDGK
+273 FNDNGDMYLLLNDGK

-293 TVTAEDLDR
+293 TVTAEDLAR
-302 AEDRVGTDSEDF
+302 AENQVGTDSEDF
-314 RTNEHTELKS
+314 LTNEHTELKS

-330 STISGTALNGF
+330 STVSGKTLNGF

-346 GTLLVASASS
+346 GTLLVASANS

-366 IVASGKLLGISSGD
+366 IVASGELLGISSGD

-393 KKVKNRAKPSDQ
+393 KKVNNRAKPSDQ
-405 FKLSISRVSGDGG
+405 FKLSITRVSNDER
-418 VVAGEVDTKGNQLG
+418 VVTGEVDTNGNQLG

-445 GRTYILREDK
+445 GQTYILREDK
-455 PGSNSHEKETDI
+455 PESNSHEKETDI
-467 HDYSAS
+467 RDYSAS
-473 LTCVNEGDGSVIK
+473 LTCVNEGGGSDIK
-486 PHKKNEYEYSLTI
+486 PHKENEYEYSLTI

-534 PNDANFLL
+534 PNGANFPL
-542 GDTEWEIIRMDGQPD
+542 GDTEWEIIRRDGQPN

-567 VTGHSGCDLRN
+567 VTEQPSCGLRN

-634 VSLDPI
+634 VSLGQI

-648 VAWKKVGKHGVLA
+648 VAWKK
-661 GAEWKIYQENG
+661 
-672 PIYFIKD
+672 
-679 NEISTSPNVKPGKAM
+679 
-694 PVDEDKLLGQYEIS
+694 
-708 GLPLG
+708 
-713 KWILEESLVPS
+713 
-724 GYKNEKKTIKHNFV
+724 
-738 ISKDN
+738 
-743 PKEDLGTITNYK
+743 
-755 SALSWRKVDSSTRG
+755 
-769 VIKSG
+769 
-774 KDGASS
+774 
-780 WLVEFKDKEI
+780 
-790 IVRDCIEDS
+790 
-799 PEKCQDQLDTDS
+799 
-811 RAGEFRLEG
+811 
-820 IDERPLSER
+820 
-829 VLFDGKYVI
+829 
-838 SENTPPEGYMGN
+838 
-850 ARMEVVIEG
+850 
-859 NHISTTILDSQGKRQ
+859 
-874 NLDQEFKFD
+874 
-883 KDTKYALADLGD
+883 
-895 IANDKAV
+895 
-902 ANIFWKKADSRDQM
+902 ADSRDQM
-916 HLLGGSK
+916 RLLGGSK
-923 WRLVSKGKADIE
+923 WKLVSEGKADIE

-990 LGKEHVHKGSDLG
+990 LRKEHVHKGFDLG
-1003 TISNQVIQG
+1003 TIPNQVIQG

>member
-24 SAQDLLNSWTV
+24 SAQDILNSLTV

-59 LFNEGAADN
+59 LFNEGAADD

-82 PVKPEDGVSI
+82 PVKPEDGVPI

-126 SGKEITTQSVPG
+126 SGNEITTQSVSG
-138 KFSEQRVQQT
+138 KFSEQWVQQT

-155 NGTFAYAYDKRSSS
+155 QGTFAYAYDKRSYG

-176 RMWTPGNGFSSVKK
+176 RIWTPQNGFSSVKK
-190 IHLGSVR
+190 IRLGSVR

-207 AGAAKLELG
+207 AGAAKLEFG

-221 FGGYSNDE
+221 FGGYSNDW

-255 INTGKDSASAI
+255 INTGKDSDSAI

-273 FNDKGDMYLLLNDGK
+273 FNDNGDMYLLLNDGK

-293 TVTAEDLDR
+293 TVTAEDLAR
-302 AEDRVGTDSEDF
+302 AENQVGTDSEDF
-314 RTNEHTELKS
+314 LTNEHTELKS

-330 STISGTALNGF
+330 STVSGKTLNGF

-346 GTLLVASASS
+346 GTLLVASANS

-366 IVASGKLLGISSGD
+366 IVASGELLGISSGD

-393 KKVKNRAKPSDQ
+393 KKVNNRAKPSDQ
-405 FKLSISRVSGDGG
+405 FKLSITRVSNDER
-418 VVAGEVDTKGNQLG
+418 VVTGEVDTNGNQLG

-445 GRTYILREDK
+445 GQTYILREDK
-455 PGSNSHEKETDI
+455 PESNSHEKETDI
-467 HDYSAS
+467 RDYSAS
-473 LTCVNEGDGSVIK
+473 LTCVNEGGGSDIK
-486 PHKKNEYEYSLTI
+486 PHKENEYEYSLTI

-534 PNDANFLL
+534 PNGANFPL
-542 GDTEWEIIRMDGQPD
+542 GDTEWEIIRRDGQPN

-567 VTGHSGCDLRN
+567 VTEQPSCGLRN

-634 VSLDPI
+634 VSLGQI

-648 VAWKKVGKHGVLA
+648 VAWKK
-661 GAEWKIYQENG
+661 
-672 PIYFIKD
+672 
-679 NEISTSPNVKPGKAM
+679 
-694 PVDEDKLLGQYEIS
+694 
-708 GLPLG
+708 
-713 KWILEESLVPS
+713 
-724 GYKNEKKTIKHNFV
+724 
-738 ISKDN
+738 
-743 PKEDLGTITNYK
+743 
-755 SALSWRKVDSSTRG
+755 
-769 VIKSG
+769 
-774 KDGASS
+774 
-780 WLVEFKDKEI
+780 
-790 IVRDCIEDS
+790 
-799 PEKCQDQLDTDS
+799 
-811 RAGEFRLEG
+811 
-820 IDERPLSER
+820 
-829 VLFDGKYVI
+829 
-838 SENTPPEGYMGN
+838 
-850 ARMEVVIEG
+850 
-859 NHISTTILDSQGKRQ
+859 
-874 NLDQEFKFD
+874 
-883 KDTKYALADLGD
+883 
-895 IANDKAV
+895 
-902 ANIFWKKADSRDQM
+902 ADSRDQM
-916 HLLGGSK
+916 RLLGGSK
-923 WRLVSKGKADIE
+923 WKLVSEGKADIE

-975 EGYALGDVPVSKELV
+975 EGYALGDPVSKELV
-990 LGKEHVHKGSDLG
+990 LSKEHVHKGLDLG

-1044 VEESEQKYSVTI
+1044 VEDSKQKYSVTI

-1068 PDDSSLVDASNE
+1068 PDDSSLVDASKE

-1102 LQFKL
+1102 IQFKL

-1155 GGMGSDIFRMTGGVL
+1155 GGMGSDIFRMAGGVL

>member
-8 LAAIGLV
+8 LAAIGLI

-24 SAQDLLNSWTV
+24 SAQDLLNSLTV

-41 GSTPQPWDGSHLD
+41 GTPQPWDGSHLD

-59 LFNEGAADN
+59 HFNEGAADN

-73 LESESGDET
+73 LGPESGDGT

-112 GLTTNTGTLYKATI
+112 GLTTDTGELYKATI

-138 KFSEQRVQQT
+138 KFSEQRVEQT

-155 NGTFAYAYDKRSSS
+155 HGTFAYAYDKRSSG

-176 RMWTPGNGFSSVKK
+176 RIWTPQNGFSEVKQ
-190 IHLGSVR
+190 IRLDSVR
-197 TTDFGVANLV
+197 KTDFGVANLV

-221 FGGYSNDE
+221 FGGYSNE
-229 DKGVKKKYFNLWKYT
+229 VEGVKKKYFNLWKYT

-255 INTGKDSASAI
+255 INTEKESNSGTR
-266 SANGDLA
+266 ANGDLA
-273 FNDKGDMYLLLNDGK
+273 FNDNGDMYLLLNDGK
-288 ESQVF
+288 NSQVF
-293 TVTAEDLDR
+293 TVSAEDLAR
-302 AEDRVGTDSEDF
+302 AENNVGTDSEDF
-314 RTNEHTELKS
+314 HTNEHTELKA
-324 QDGRTL
+324 QNGGTL
-330 STISGTALNGF
+330 ATVSGKTLNGF

-346 GTLLVASASS
+346 GTLLVASADS
-356 LYQIDPNVED
+356 LYQIDPNVEE
-366 IVASGKLLGISSGD
+366 IVARGELSDFLSGD
-380 LASCQT
+380 LASCQN

-393 KKVKNRAKPSDQ
+393 KKVNNRAKPSDQ
-405 FKLSISRVSGDGG
+405 FNLSITRVSDDGN
-418 VVAGEVDTKGNQLG
+418 VVTGEVDTKGDQVG

-445 GRTYILREDK
+445 GRTYILREGK
-455 PGSNSHEKETDI
+455 PGSNSHGKETDI

-473 LTCVNEGDGSVIK
+473 LTCVNEEDSSNIALDK
-486 PHKKNEYEYSLTI
+486 INEYEYSLKI

-505 VNHVAISCTFEN
+505 VNHLAISCTFEN
-517 SVRGGAVKWE
+517 SVRVGAVK
-527 KLGEAAD
+527 
-534 PNDANFLL
+534 
-542 GDTEWEIIRMDGQPD
+542 
-557 DVKSW
+557 
-562 KISDC
+562 
-567 VTGHSGCDLRN
+567 
-578 DDDVVD
+578 
-584 GDNQLGKFL
+584 
-593 VRNLPFGT
+593 
-601 YELRETKTGD
+601 
-611 DYKILDSGIEFTIS
+611 
-625 EGINSNSNP
+625 
-634 VSLDPI
+634 
-640 LNKRHTGS
+640 
-648 VAWKKVGKHGVLA
+648 WKKVGKHGVLA
-661 GAEWKIYQENG
+661 GAGWKIYQENG

-679 NEISTSPNVKPGKAM
+679 NEISISPNVKLGKAM
-694 PVDEDKLLGQYEIS
+694 PVDEDKLLGQYDIS
-708 GLPLG
+708 GLPVG
-713 KWILEESLVPS
+713 EWILEENLVPS

-743 PKEDLGTITNYK
+743 PKVDLGTITNYK
-755 SALSWRKVDSSTRG
+755 SALSWRKVDSSTRD
-769 VIKSG
+769 VIESG
-774 KDGASS
+774 KDSASS
-780 WLVEFKDKEI
+780 WLVEFKDKKI

-820 IDERPLSER
+820 MDERPLSER
-829 VLFDGKYVI
+829 VLFDGKYLI

-850 ARMEVVIEG
+850 ARMEVDIEG
-859 NHISTTILDSQGKRQ
+859 NHISTRILDSQGQRQ

-895 IANDKAV
+895 ISNDKAV

-916 HLLGGSK
+916 RLLGGSK
-923 WRLVSKGKADIE
+923 WRLLSEGKADIE

-990 LGKEHVHKGSDLG
+990 LSKEHVHKGFDLG
-1003 TISNQVIQG
+1003 TISNQVVQG

-1044 VEESEQKYSVTI
+1044 VEESKQKYSVTI

-1155 GGMGSDIFRMTGGVL
+1155 GGMGSDIFRMAGGVL

>member
-24 SAQDLLNSWTV
+24 SAQDILNSLTV

-59 LFNEGAADN
+59 LFNEGAADD

-82 PVKPEDGVSI
+82 PVKPEDGVPI

-126 SGKEITTQSVPG
+126 SGNEITTQSVSG
-138 KFSEQRVQQT
+138 KFSEQWVQQT

-155 NGTFAYAYDKRSSS
+155 QGTFAYAYDKRSYG

-176 RMWTPGNGFSSVKK
+176 RIWTPQNGFSSVKK
-190 IHLGSVR
+190 IRLGSVR

-207 AGAAKLELG
+207 AGAAKLEFG

-221 FGGYSNDE
+221 FGGYSNDW

-255 INTGKDSASAI
+255 INTGKDSDSAI

-273 FNDKGDMYLLLNDGK
+273 FNDNGDMYLLLNDGK

-293 TVTAEDLDR
+293 TVTAEDLAR
-302 AEDRVGTDSEDF
+302 AENQVGTDSEDF
-314 RTNEHTELKS
+314 LTNEHTELKS

-330 STISGTALNGF
+330 STVSGKTLNGF

-346 GTLLVASASS
+346 GTLLVASANS

-366 IVASGKLLGISSGD
+366 IVASGELLGISSGD

-393 KKVKNRAKPSDQ
+393 KKVNNRAKPSDQ
-405 FKLSISRVSGDGG
+405 FKLSITRVSNDER
-418 VVAGEVDTKGNQLG
+418 VVTGEVDTNGNQLG

-445 GRTYILREDK
+445 GQTYILREDK
-455 PGSNSHEKETDI
+455 PESNSHEKETDI
-467 HDYSAS
+467 RDYSAS
-473 LTCVNEGDGSVIK
+473 LTCVNEGGGSDIK
-486 PHKKNEYEYSLTI
+486 PHKENEYEYSLTI

-534 PNDANFLL
+534 PNGANFPL
-542 GDTEWEIIRMDGQPD
+542 GDTEWEIIRRDGQPN

-567 VTGHSGCDLRN
+567 VTEQPSCGLRN

-634 VSLDPI
+634 VSLGQI

-648 VAWKKVGKHGVLA
+648 VAWKK
-661 GAEWKIYQENG
+661 
-672 PIYFIKD
+672 
-679 NEISTSPNVKPGKAM
+679 
-694 PVDEDKLLGQYEIS
+694 
-708 GLPLG
+708 
-713 KWILEESLVPS
+713 
-724 GYKNEKKTIKHNFV
+724 
-738 ISKDN
+738 
-743 PKEDLGTITNYK
+743 
-755 SALSWRKVDSSTRG
+755 
-769 VIKSG
+769 
-774 KDGASS
+774 
-780 WLVEFKDKEI
+780 
-790 IVRDCIEDS
+790 
-799 PEKCQDQLDTDS
+799 
-811 RAGEFRLEG
+811 
-820 IDERPLSER
+820 
-829 VLFDGKYVI
+829 
-838 SENTPPEGYMGN
+838 
-850 ARMEVVIEG
+850 
-859 NHISTTILDSQGKRQ
+859 
-874 NLDQEFKFD
+874 
-883 KDTKYALADLGD
+883 
-895 IANDKAV
+895 
-902 ANIFWKKADSRDQM
+902 ADSRDQM
-916 HLLGGSK
+916 RLLGGSK
-923 WRLVSKGKADIE
+923 WKLVSEGKADIE

-975 EGYALGDVPVSKELV
+975 EGYALGDPVSKELV
-990 LGKEHVHKGSDLG
+990 LSKEHVHKGLDLG

-1068 PDDSSLVDASNE
+1068 PDDPSLVDASKE

-1155 GGMGSDIFRMTGGVL
+1155 GGMGSDIFRMAGGVL